1 MSRLLPLSLSACSA
15 VQCGAGEP
23 TSAVDEPT
31 ARAAKASRAGQGYD
45 YNYKRLP
52 AWGPDP
58 APDGTRGQ
66 DGAARKSVGLM
77 IRWDDIP
84 RRPHILYPLPPL
96 APPPSPSAFLLLLA
110 CSPPP
115 PPSSGVQPTG
125 RRLPQLLHSRRQP
138 IMAPK
143 AGRGKGRGGG
153 GKGDKRKKEE
163 KVVPSVVDV
172 TVVTPYESQVTL
184 KGISTD
190 RVLDVRKLLG
200 SNVETCHLTNYSLS
214 HVARGQRLEDGVEIV
229 ALKPCLLRIVEEEYA
244 TEEQAVAH
252 VRRLLDIVACT
263 TAFAKPRDG
272 AAKHK
277 SSKQGRPATPPSPP
291 APAPASTGAHGGE
304 DAPPISEA
312 HDMAAIRPPPKLGEF
327 YDFFS
332 FAHLTP
338 PVHFIRR
345 QEANSS
351 SQEGD
356 YFEIDVKVCNGKL
369 LHVVASVKG
378 FYLAGK
384 PHNVSRS
391 LVDLLQ
397 QLSNAFANAYEALM
411 KAFVDHNKFGNLPYG
426 FRANTWL
433 IPPIYVDSAPSTK
446 CPALPIEDENW
457 GGDGGGSG
465 RDGKYDRRRWSKDFS
480 VLARMPCKTEEE
492 RVVRDRKAFILHNL
506 FVDRA
511 IFRAASA
518 IRRLID
524 QSVNSTGPSTIFEER
539 VGDMNISVKKDK
551 ADASLKLEDKVDG
564 VAFCQTDAMDI
575 TQRNLLKGLTC
586 DESVVVKD
594 SSTLGVVI
602 VKHCGYTATVKVS
615 GRAKDSNDVKQTY
628 DVTDNLDGTLNIDVP
643 DHPDGG
649 SNALN
654 VNSLRIPLPR
664 VINLETVVGNQN
676 HSSKPHASNPAR
688 KLARTVLE
696 NSLIKLDSMPS
707 KNPRIIRWEL
717 GSAWLQH
724 LQKKDSPASENSK
737 GNATK
742 ADKEPAVKGLGK
754 HFEQLRKIKKKESD
768 IECSSSEKEE
778 CNSNCSLMNGMQES
792 DKIAVSETK
801 KETDISKL
809 IPEDAF
815 CRLKSLGAGL
825 HEKSLE
831 ELTKMA
837 HNFYDDTAL
846 PKLVADFAS
855 LELSPVDGRTMT
867 DFMHTRGLNMSS
879 LGCVVE
885 LAEKLPH
892 IQSICIHEMVI
903 RSFKHIIRAV
913 IAAVDDMQN
922 MSAAIAET
930 LNILLGSPRL
940 ENGADTD
947 AHIEHNLRLKWLE
960 SFLSK
965 RFCWKLK
972 DEFAHLRKFII
983 LRGLCSK
990 VGLELVARDYDMNS
1004 PNPFDKSDIISIVPV
1019 CKHVVY
1025 SSIDGRNLLES
1036 SKMALDKG
1044 KLDDAVSYGTKA
1056 LSKIIAVCGPYH
1068 RLTAN
1073 AYSLLAV
1080 VLYHTGDFNQA
1091 TIYQQKA
1098 LDINERE
1105 IGLDHPETMK
1115 SYGDLSVFYY
1125 RLQHIEM
1132 ALKYVNRAL
1141 YLLQFSCGLSHPN
1154 SAATYINVAMME
1166 EGMGNVHVA
1175 LRYLHEALKC
1185 NKRLL
1190 GADHIQTAASYH
1202 AIAIALSMMD
1212 AYSLSVQHEQTTLQ
1226 ILQEKLGQDDLR
1238 TQDAAAWLEYFES
1251 KALEQQEAARRGMP
1265 KPDSSIASKGH
1276 LSVSDLLD
1284 FISPDQ
1290 ERKERDMQ
1298 RKCRRA
1304 KNNIRAHHGES
1315 VEEKENFQH
1324 DLESPL
1330 EAIKDEFQEQKPNVH
1345 PTVTLEENYA
1355 VHDEQKQ
1362 SDVLSPEEYSDEGWQ
1377 AASMR
1382 GRSAN
1387 ARKKSS
1393 RRKPA
1398 LMKLR
1403 VDRFEDGHAGPV
1415 YRTGL
1420 QPQIKVDKEDSVST
1434 PSQLSFGSFLKTD
1447 KLSGDPSI
1455 VEDKSGNGTAK
1466 TEWRAKPTGINR
1478 PTSIAS
1484 KFISYKDVAVSPPGT
1499 VLKPILEKKEAKE
1512 KDNRHDTDL
1521 TLSSEEEDRKF
1532 KENEKEKPSD
1542 DSSKEV
1548 LSSQQDLESHVE
1560 TPPDSNSDESPSA
1573 AKKPSGSK
1581 LSASAP
1587 PFNPGSLLSMSH
1599 PYSTVAIYDANA
1611 VLQAMPSQAMEI
1623 LPHAID
1629 TRVPRGPRSTLYYRT
1644 GHSFQRKQGYT
1655 HSQSS
1660 IVRGSYSP
1668 TTMNPHAVEFVPV
1681 KNLQQ
1686 SDVADSELSPAN
1698 PVTNSDQDVVSQTT
1712 DEVKPETST
1721 AEKAGQGEKFVSG
1734 KGKENSGKDVVRNS
1748 YKTELARQILLSF
1761 IVKSVHDS
1769 LGSTRAE
1776 PDRKP
1781 SGSDEA
1787 SNEKS
1792 SNVSKNATG
1801 RKEYSD
1807 KQQKAA
1813 EVPKGLK
1820 DTEGFTVVSKRRR
1833 RPQPFMNPIN
1843 GLYSQQSICTSV
1855 S

>member
-1 MSRLLPLSLSACSA
+1 
-15 VQCGAGEP
+15 
-23 TSAVDEPT
+23 
-31 ARAAKASRAGQGYD
+31 
-45 YNYKRLP
+45 
-52 AWGPDP
+52 
-58 APDGTRGQ
+58 
-66 DGAARKSVGLM
+66 
-77 IRWDDIP
+77 
-84 RRPHILYPLPPL
+84 
-96 APPPSPSAFLLLLA
+96 
-110 CSPPP
+110 
-115 PPSSGVQPTG
+115 
-125 RRLPQLLHSRRQP
+125 
-138 IMAPK
+138 MAPK
-143 AGRGKGRGGG
+143 AGRGKGRGGGG

-163 KVVPSVVDV
+163 KVVPSVIDV
-172 TVVTPYESQVTL
+172 SVVTPYESLVTL

-190 RVLDVRKLLG
+190 HVLDVRKLLG

-214 HVARGQRLEDGVEIV
+214 HVARGQRLEDGVEV
-229 ALKPCLLRIVEEEYA
+229 VSLKPCTLRIVEEEYA

-263 TAFAKPRDG
+263 TAFAKHRNG

-277 SSKQGRPATPPSPP
+277 PSRHGRPTTPPSPP
-291 APAPASTGAHGGE
+291 APASTGANGGE
-304 DAPPISEA
+304 AAPPISEA

-345 QEANSS
+345 KEANGE
-351 SQEGD
+351 SQEGG
-356 YFEIDVKVCNGKL
+356 YFEIEVKVCNGKL

-384 PHNVSRS
+384 PHTVCRS

-397 QLSNAFANAYEALM
+397 QLSSAFANAYEELM

-433 IPPIYVDSAPSTK
+433 IPPTYVDSATK
-446 CPALPIEDENW
+446 CPALPVEDGNW
-457 GGDGGGSG
+457 GGNGGGSG
-465 RDGKYDRRRWSKDFS
+465 RDGKYDQRRWAKEFS
-480 VLARMPCKTEEE
+480 ILARMPCKTEEE
-492 RVVRDRKAFILHNL
+492 RVIRDRKAFLLHNL
-506 FVDRA
+506 FVDTA
-511 IFRAASA
+511 IFRAASM

-524 QSVNSTGPSTIFEER
+524 SSMNSTSAQTGPYGSKVLEER
-539 VGDMNISVKKDK
+539 IGDMHITVKKDE
-551 ADASLKLEDKVDG
+551 ADTSLRLKDKVDG
-564 VAFCQTDAMDI
+564 VAFCQTGAMDI
-575 TQRNLLKGLTC
+575 SQRNLLKGLTS

-615 GRAKDSNDVKQTY
+615 GCIKDCNDGKQTC
-628 DVTDNLDGTLNIDVP
+628 DTSDNLDGMLNIDVH

-664 VINLETVVGNQN
+664 IINPEIAVANQYPTP
-676 HSSKPHASNPAR
+676 KFHADNSAR

-696 NSLIKLDSMPS
+696 DSLIKLYSMPC

-717 GSAWLQH
+717 GSSWLQH
-724 LQKKDSPASENSK
+724 LQKKDSPVSENGK
-737 GNATK
+737 GNATNV
-742 ADKEPAVKGLGK
+742 DKGPAVKGLGK
-754 HFEQLRKIKKKESD
+754 HFEQLRKIKKKGCN
-768 IECSSSEKEE
+768 IEGSSSEKEE
-778 CNSNCSLMNGMQES
+778 SNINCLSMNGMQES
-792 DKIAVSETK
+792 DKISVDEMN
-801 KETDISKL
+801 KEADISKL
-809 IPEDAF
+809 MSEDALF
-815 CRLKSLGAGL
+815 RLKSLGAGL

-867 DFMHTRGLNMSS
+867 DFMHTRGLNMCS
-879 LGCVVE
+879 LGRVVE

-903 RSFKHIIRAV
+903 RSFKHIIQAV
-913 IAAVDDMQN
+913 IATVDDMQN

-940 ENGADTD
+940 ENDANTD
-947 AHIEHNLRLKWLE
+947 AHSEHNLRLKWVE

-965 RFCWKLK
+965 RYCWELK
-972 DEFAHLRKFII
+972 DEFSHLRKFII
-983 LRGLCSK
+983 LRGLCNK
-990 VGLELVARDYDMNS
+990 VGLELVTRDYDMNS
-1004 PNPFDKSDIISIVPV
+1004 PNPFDKSDIVSIVPV
-1019 CKHVVY
+1019 CKHVIY
-1025 SSIDGRNLLES
+1025 SSIDSRNLLES

-1056 LSKIIAVCGPYH
+1056 LSKIIAVYGPYH

-1105 IGLDHPETMK
+1105 LGLDHPETMK

-1290 ERKERDMQ
+1290 EKKEREMQ

-1304 KNNIRAHHGES
+1304 K
-1315 VEEKENFQH
+1315 F
-1324 DLESPL
+1324 
-1330 EAIKDEFQEQKPNVH
+1330 
-1345 PTVTLEENYA
+1345 
-1355 VHDEQKQ
+1355 
-1362 SDVLSPEEYSDEGWQ
+1362 
-1377 AASMR
+1377 
-1382 GRSAN
+1382 
-1387 ARKKSS
+1387 
-1393 RRKPA
+1393 
-1398 LMKLR
+1398 
-1403 VDRFEDGHAGPV
+1403 
-1415 YRTGL
+1415 
-1420 QPQIKVDKEDSVST
+1420 
-1434 PSQLSFGSFLKTD
+1434 
-1447 KLSGDPSI
+1447 
-1455 VEDKSGNGTAK
+1455 
-1466 TEWRAKPTGINR
+1466 
-1478 PTSIAS
+1478 
-1484 KFISYKDVAVSPPGT
+1484 
-1499 VLKPILEKKEAKE
+1499 
-1512 KDNRHDTDL
+1512 
-1521 TLSSEEEDRKF
+1521 
-1532 KENEKEKPSD
+1532 
-1542 DSSKEV
+1542 
-1548 LSSQQDLESHVE
+1548 
-1560 TPPDSNSDESPSA
+1560 
-1573 AKKPSGSK
+1573 
-1581 LSASAP
+1581 
-1587 PFNPGSLLSMSH
+1587 
-1599 PYSTVAIYDANA
+1599 
-1611 VLQAMPSQAMEI
+1611 
-1623 LPHAID
+1623 
-1629 TRVPRGPRSTLYYRT
+1629 
-1644 GHSFQRKQGYT
+1644 
-1655 HSQSS
+1655 
-1660 IVRGSYSP
+1660 
-1668 TTMNPHAVEFVPV
+1668 
-1681 KNLQQ
+1681 
-1686 SDVADSELSPAN
+1686 
-1698 PVTNSDQDVVSQTT
+1698 
-1712 DEVKPETST
+1712 
-1721 AEKAGQGEKFVSG
+1721 
-1734 KGKENSGKDVVRNS
+1734 
-1748 YKTELARQILLSF
+1748 
-1761 IVKSVHDS
+1761 
-1769 LGSTRAE
+1769 
-1776 PDRKP
+1776 
-1781 SGSDEA
+1781 
-1787 SNEKS
+1787 
-1792 SNVSKNATG
+1792 
-1801 RKEYSD
+1801 
-1807 KQQKAA
+1807 
-1813 EVPKGLK
+1813 
-1820 DTEGFTVVSKRRR
+1820 
-1833 RPQPFMNPIN
+1833 
-1843 GLYSQQSICTSV
+1843 
-1855 S
+1855 

>member
-1 MSRLLPLSLSACSA
+1 
-15 VQCGAGEP
+15 
-23 TSAVDEPT
+23 
-31 ARAAKASRAGQGYD
+31 
-45 YNYKRLP
+45 
-52 AWGPDP
+52 
-58 APDGTRGQ
+58 
-66 DGAARKSVGLM
+66 
-77 IRWDDIP
+77 
-84 RRPHILYPLPPL
+84 
-96 APPPSPSAFLLLLA
+96 
-110 CSPPP
+110 
-115 PPSSGVQPTG
+115 
-125 RRLPQLLHSRRQP
+125 
-138 IMAPK
+138 MAPK

-214 HVARGQRLEDGVEIV
+214 HVARGHRLDDGVEMV
-229 ALKPCLLRIVEEEYA
+229 ALKPCTLRIVEEEYA
-244 TEEQAVAH
+244 TAEKAEAH
-252 VRRLLDIVACT
+252 VRRLLDILACT

-272 AAKHK
+272 AAKHR
-277 SSKQGRPATPPSPP
+277 SSKHGRPATPPSPP
-291 APAPASTGAHGGE
+291 APVSTGAHGVVSGE
-304 DAPPISEA
+304 AAPPISEA

-345 QEANSS
+345 KEANGA

-356 YFEIDVKVCNGKL
+356 YFELEVKVCNGKL
-369 LHVVASVKG
+369 LHIVASVKG

-384 PHNVSRS
+384 PHNVSHS

-433 IPPIYVDSAPSTK
+433 IPPIYVDSATK
-446 CPALPIEDENW
+446 CPALPVEDESW
-457 GGDGGGSG
+457 GGNGGGCG
-465 RDGKYDRRRWSKDFS
+465 RDGKYDRRRWSKEFS
-480 VLARMPCKTEEE
+480 VLARMACKTEEE
-492 RVVRDRKAFILHNL
+492 RVIRDRKAFLLHNL
-506 FVDRA
+506 FVDTA
-511 IFRAASA
+511 IFRAAST

-524 QSVNSTGPSTIFEER
+524 QSMNSIGPRSGTHGSNVFEER
-539 VGDMNISVKKDK
+539 IGDMNITVKKDE
-551 ADASLKLEDKVDG
+551 ADASSKVEDKVDG
-564 VAFCQTDAMDI
+564 AAFCQTGAMDI
-575 TQRNLLKGLTC
+575 AQRNLLKGLTS
-586 DESVVVKD
+586 DENVVVKD

-615 GRAKDSNDVKQTY
+615 GRAKDSNDVKQSNEIS
-628 DVTDNLDGTLNIDVP
+628 DNFDGLMNIDVH

-654 VNSLRIPLPR
+654 VNSLRIPLLR
-664 VINLETVVGNQN
+664 VIHPETVVSNQ
-676 HSSKPHASNPAR
+676 HPSPKSHASNSAR
-688 KLARTVLE
+688 KLARKILE
-696 NSLIKLDSMPS
+696 DSLIKLDSMPS
-707 KNPRIIRWEL
+707 INSRIIRWEL
-717 GSAWLQH
+717 GSSWLQQ
-724 LQKKDSPASENSK
+724 LQKKDSPASENGK

-742 ADKEPAVKGLGK
+742 ADKEPSVKGLGK
-754 HFEQLRKIKKKESD
+754 HFEQLRKIKKKECN
-768 IECSSSEKEE
+768 IEGSSSEKEE
-778 CNSNCSLMNGMQES
+778 CNSNCSSMNGTQVS
-792 DKIAVSETK
+792 DKIAVDETNK
-801 KETDISKL
+801 GADISEL
-809 IPEDAF
+809 MSEDAF
-815 CRLKSLGAGL
+815 FRLKSLGAGL
-825 HEKSLE
+825 HEKSLD

-879 LGCVVE
+879 LGRVVE

-940 ENGADTD
+940 ENGADSD
-947 AHIEHNLRLKWLE
+947 AHIDNKLRLKWVE

-1004 PNPFDKSDIISIVPV
+1004 PNPFDKSDIVSIVPV

-1091 TIYQQKA
+1091 TVYQQKA

-1105 IGLDHPETMK
+1105 LGLDHPETMK

-1324 DLESPL
+1324 DSGSPL
-1330 EAIKDEFQEQKPNVH
+1330 EASKDGFQEEKLDVH
-1345 PTVTLEENYA
+1345 PPAVLEENYA
-1355 VHDEQKQ
+1355 AHDEQKQ
-1362 SDVLSPEEYSDEGWQ
+1362 CDVLSPEEYSDEGWQ

-1387 ARKKSS
+1387 VRKKSS

-1398 LMKLR
+1398 LMKLM
-1403 VDRFEDGHAGPV
+1403 VDRFEDGHTGSV
-1415 YRTGL
+1415 YRTSL
-1420 QPQIKVDKEDSVST
+1420 QPQTKGDKEDSVSA

-1447 KLSGDPSI
+1447 KVNGDPSI
-1455 VEDKSGNGTAK
+1455 AEDKSCNGSTKAEQR
-1466 TEWRAKPTGINR
+1466 TKPTGINR
-1478 PTSIAS
+1478 PTNIAS

-1512 KDNRHDTDL
+1512 KDSGRDIDL
-1521 TLSSEEEDRKF
+1521 TLSSEEEDQK
-1532 KENEKEKPSD
+1532 KEKPSE

-1548 LSSQQDLESHVE
+1548 LSSQQDLESHVAI
-1560 TPPDSNSDESPSA
+1560 PPDSNSDESPSA
-1573 AKKPSGSK
+1573 SKKASGSK

-1599 PYSTVAIYDANA
+1599 PYSTVAIYDASA
-1611 VLQAMPSQAMEI
+1611 VLQAIPSQAMEI

-1655 HSQSS
+1655 HSQST

-1668 TTMNPHAVEFVPV
+1668 TTMNPHAAEFVPG
-1681 KNLQQ
+1681 KTSQQ
-1686 SDVADSELSPAN
+1686 SDVADREPSPAN
-1698 PVTNSDQDVVSQTT
+1698 PVTNSDLDVVSQTT
-1712 DEVKPETST
+1712 DEVKAETPAT
-1721 AEKAGQGEKFVSG
+1721 EKAGQVEKIVSG
-1734 KGKENSGKDVVRNS
+1734 KGKENKGKDIVRNS

-1769 LGSTRAE
+1769 LGSAQAE
-1776 PDRKP
+1776 PDRKS

-1787 SNEKS
+1787 SNEQS
-1792 SNVSKNATG
+1792 SNLGKNASG
-1801 RKEYSD
+1801 RKDSD
-1807 KQQKAA
+1807 KQEKAM

-1843 GLYSQQSICTSV
+1843 GLYSQPSITSV

>member
-1 MSRLLPLSLSACSA
+1 
-15 VQCGAGEP
+15 
-23 TSAVDEPT
+23 
-31 ARAAKASRAGQGYD
+31 
-45 YNYKRLP
+45 
-52 AWGPDP
+52 
-58 APDGTRGQ
+58 
-66 DGAARKSVGLM
+66 
-77 IRWDDIP
+77 
-84 RRPHILYPLPPL
+84 
-96 APPPSPSAFLLLLA
+96 
-110 CSPPP
+110 
-115 PPSSGVQPTG
+115 
-125 RRLPQLLHSRRQP
+125 
-138 IMAPK
+138 MAPK
-143 AGRGKGRGGG
+143 AGRGKGRGGGG

-163 KVVPSVVDV
+163 KVVPSVIDV

-190 RVLDVRKLLG
+190 RLLDVRKLLG

-214 HVARGQRLEDGVEIV
+214 HVARGHRLEDGVEIV
-229 ALKPCLLRIVEEEYA
+229 ALKPCTLRIVEEEYA

-277 SSKQGRPATPPSPP
+277 SSKHGRPATPPSPP
-291 APAPASTGAHGGE
+291 APASTGAHGGGGE
-304 DAPPISEA
+304 GAPPISEA

-345 QEANSS
+345 KEANGA

-356 YFEIDVKVCNGKL
+356 YFEIEVKVCNGKL

-384 PHNVSRS
+384 PHNVSHS

-433 IPPIYVDSAPSTK
+433 IPPIYVDPTTK

-465 RDGKYDRRRWSKDFS
+465 HDGKYDRRRWSKDFS

-492 RVVRDRKAFILHNL
+492 RVIRDRKTFLLHNL
-506 FVDRA
+506 FVDTA
-511 IFRAASA
+511 IFRAAST
-518 IRRLID
+518 IRRFIN
-524 QSVNSTGPSTIFEER
+524 QSMNSTGSHSGTHGSNLLEEHI
-539 VGDMNISVKKDK
+539 GDMQITVKKDE
-551 ADASLKLEDKVDG
+551 ADASLKPEDKVDG
-564 VAFCQTDAMDI
+564 VAFCPTGAMDI
-575 TQRNLLKGLTC
+575 TQKNLLKGLTS
-586 DESVVVKD
+586 DENVVVKD
-594 SSTLGVVI
+594 SSMLGVVI

-615 GRAKDSNDVKQTY
+615 GCTKDSNDVKQTY
-628 DVTDNLDGTLNIDVP
+628 DISDNVDGALNIDVH
-643 DHPDGG
+643 DQPDGG

-664 VINLETVVGNQN
+664 IINPETVVGNQYP
-676 HSSKPHASNPAR
+676 SPKSHASNPAR

-696 NSLIKLDSMPS
+696 DSLRKLDSMPS
-707 KNPRIIRWEL
+707 KIPRIIRWEL
-717 GSAWLQH
+717 GSSWLQH
-724 LQKKDSPASENSK
+724 LQKKDSPTSENGK

-742 ADKEPAVKGLGK
+742 AEKEPAVKGLGK
-754 HFEQLRKIKKKESD
+754 HFEQLRKIKKKECNT
-768 IECSSSEKEE
+768 EGSSSEKEE
-778 CNSNCSLMNGMQES
+778 SNSNCSPANGMQES
-792 DKIAVSETK
+792 DKTAVDETIK
-801 KETDISKL
+801 GADISKL
-809 IPEDAF
+809 MSEDAF
-815 CRLKSLGAGL
+815 FRLKSLGADL

-879 LGCVVE
+879 LGRVVE

-903 RSFKHIIRAV
+903 RSFKHVIRAV

-930 LNILLGSPRL
+930 LNILLGSPRV

-947 AHIEHNLRLKWLE
+947 AHIEHNLRLKWVE

-965 RFCWKLK
+965 RFFWKLK

-1004 PNPFDKSDIISIVPV
+1004 PNPFDKSDIVSIVPV

-1105 IGLDHPETMK
+1105 LGLDHPETMK

-1304 KNNIRAHHGES
+1304 KNNIRAQHGEL
-1315 VEEKENFQH
+1315 VEEKESFQH
-1324 DLESPL
+1324 DSGSPP
-1330 EAIKDEFQEQKPNVH
+1330 EATKDEFQEEKLDVH
-1345 PTVTLEENYA
+1345 PPVVLEENYA
-1355 VHDEQKQ
+1355 ANDEQKQ

-1377 AASMR
+1377 AANLR

-1387 ARKKSS
+1387 VRKKGS

-1398 LMKLR
+1398 VTKLM
-1403 VDRFEDGHAGPV
+1403 VDRFEDGHTGSV
-1415 YRTGL
+1415 YRSGL
-1420 QPQIKVDKEDSVST
+1420 QPQTKGDKEGAASA
-1434 PSQLSFGSFLKTD
+1434 PSQLSIGSFLKTD
-1447 KLSGDPSI
+1447 KMNVDPSI
-1455 VEDKSGNGTAK
+1455 IEDKSCNTTAK
-1466 TEWRAKPTGINR
+1466 PEQGAKPTGINR

-1484 KFISYKDVAVSPPGT
+1484 KFVSYKDVAVSPPGT
-1499 VLKPILEKKEAKE
+1499 VLKPILEKEEKEIE
-1512 KDNRHDTDL
+1512 NRHDTDL

-1532 KENEKEKPSD
+1532 TEKEKEKSSD
-1542 DSSKEV
+1542 NSSKDV
-1548 LSSQQDLESHVE
+1548 ISSQPDEVGQQE
-1560 TPPDSNSDESPSA
+1560 TPPDSNSDDSPSA
-1573 AKKPSGSK
+1573 PKKASGSK

-1599 PYSTVAIYDANA
+1599 PYSTVAIYDASA
-1611 VLQAMPSQAMEI
+1611 VLQAVPSQAMEI

-1655 HSQSS
+1655 QSQST

-1668 TTMNPHAVEFVPV
+1668 TTMNPHAAEFVPG
-1681 KNLQQ
+1681 KTAQQ
-1686 SDVADSELSPAN
+1686 SDVADGEPSFN

-1712 DEVKPETST
+1712 CEVKAETPA
-1721 AEKAGQGEKFVSG
+1721 AEKAGQVEKAVTG
-1734 KGKENSGKDVVRNS
+1734 KGKENRGKDVVRNS

-1769 LGSTRAE
+1769 LGSTGVV

-1787 SNEKS
+1787 SNEQS
-1792 SNVSKNATG
+1792 SNISKNASG
-1801 RKEYSD
+1801 RQDSD
-1807 KQQKAA
+1807 KQQKAM
-1813 EVPKGLK
+1813 ETPKGLK

-1833 RPQPFMNPIN
+1833 RPQPFMSPIN

>member
-1 MSRLLPLSLSACSA
+1 
-15 VQCGAGEP
+15 
-23 TSAVDEPT
+23 
-31 ARAAKASRAGQGYD
+31 
-45 YNYKRLP
+45 
-52 AWGPDP
+52 
-58 APDGTRGQ
+58 
-66 DGAARKSVGLM
+66 
-77 IRWDDIP
+77 
-84 RRPHILYPLPPL
+84 
-96 APPPSPSAFLLLLA
+96 
-110 CSPPP
+110 
-115 PPSSGVQPTG
+115 
-125 RRLPQLLHSRRQP
+125 
-138 IMAPK
+138 MAPK
-143 AGRGKGRGGG
+143 AGRGKGRGGGGG

-163 KVVPSVVDV
+163 KVVPSAIDV

-214 HVARGQRLEDGVEIV
+214 HVTRGQRLEDGVEIV
-229 ALKPCLLRIVEEEYA
+229 SLKPCALTIVEEEYA
-244 TEEQAVAH
+244 TEAAAVAH

-263 TAFAKPRDG
+263 TVFANKPRDG
-272 AAKHK
+272 AKHK
-277 SSKQGRPATPPSPP
+277 PSKHARPATPPSPP
-291 APAPASTGAHGGE
+291 ALAASPDAHGAAQ
-304 DAPPISEA
+304 APPISEA
-312 HDMAAIRPPPKLGEF
+312 HDMAAIRPPPRLGEF
-327 YDFFS
+327 YDFLS
-332 FAHLTP
+332 FAYLTP

-345 QEANSS
+345 KESNGA
-351 SQEGD
+351 SQDGD
-356 YFEIDVKVCNGKL
+356 YFEIEVKVCNGKL
-369 LHVVASVKG
+369 LHVVASIKG

-384 PHNVSRS
+384 PQTISHS

-397 QLSNAFANAYEALM
+397 QLSSAFANAYDGLM

-433 IPPIYVDSAPSTK
+433 IPPIYLDSATK
-446 CPALPIEDENW
+446 CPALPVEDENW
-457 GGDGGGSG
+457 GGNGGGNG
-465 RDGKYDRRRWSKDFS
+465 RDGKYDRRRWAKEFS
-480 VLARMPCKTEEE
+480 ILARMPCRTEEE
-492 RVVRDRKAFILHNL
+492 RVIRDRKAFLLHNL
-506 FVDRA
+506 FVDTA
-511 IFRAASA
+511 IFRAAST

-524 QSVNSTGPSTIFEER
+524 LPVNSTSQQTVPDGSLVIEEH
-539 VGDMNISVKKDK
+539 VGDLHITVKKDQ
-551 ADASLKLEDKVDG
+551 ADASLKLEDRVDG
-564 VAFCQTDAMDI
+564 VAFYQTSSMDI
-575 TQRNLLKGLTC
+575 SQKNLLKGLTS
-586 DESVVVKD
+586 DESVIVKD
-594 SSTLGVVI
+594 TSTLGVVI

-615 GRAKDSNDVKQTY
+615 GRRKDGNGGKQTSDVY
-628 DVTDNLDGTLNIDVP
+628 DHLDGVLNVDV
-643 DHPDGG
+643 DDLPDGG

-654 VNSLRIPLPR
+654 INSLRIPLPKI
-664 VINLETVVGNQN
+664 VNSDITSSTQCPTPQSHVDN
-676 HSSKPHASNPAR
+676 HVR
-688 KLARTVLE
+688 KLVRTILEDSLMKLE
-696 NSLIKLDSMPS
+696 NMPDN
-707 KNPRIIRWEL
+707 NPRVIRWEL
-717 GSAWLQH
+717 GSSWLQH
-724 LQKKDSPASENSK
+724 LQKKDSPASEDKKSA
-737 GNATK
+737 GNVE
-742 ADKEPAVKGLGK
+742 KEPAVKGLGK
-754 HFEQLRKIKKKESD
+754 HFEQLKKIKKKECHV
-768 IECSSSEKEE
+768 EGAMSEKEDSD
-778 CNSNCSLMNGMQES
+778 SNCSVINGME
-792 DKIAVSETK
+792 KSENA

-809 IPEDAF
+809 MPEDDF

-831 ELTKMA
+831 ELTVMA
-837 HNFYDDTAL
+837 HKFYDDTAL

-867 DFMHTRGLNMSS
+867 DFMHTRGLNMCS
-879 LGCVVE
+879 LGHVVE

-930 LNILLGSPRL
+930 LNILLGCPRG
-940 ENGADTD
+940 ESDTETD
-947 AHIEHNLRLKWLE
+947 MHSDHNLRLKWVE

-965 RFCWKLK
+965 RYRWKLK

-990 VGLELVARDYDMNS
+990 VGLELAARDYDMNS
-1004 PNPFDKSDIISIVPV
+1004 PNPFDKSDIVNIIPV

-1044 KLDDAVSYGTKA
+1044 KLDDAVNYGTKA

-1105 IGLDHPETMK
+1105 LGLDHPETMK

-1251 KALEQQEAARRGMP
+1251 KALEQQEAARRGIP

-1284 FISPDQ
+1284 YISPDQ
-1290 ERKERDMQ
+1290 ERKERDTQ

-1304 KNNIRAHHGES
+1304 KNNTRAHQGEL
-1315 VEEKENFQH
+1315 VEDKEGFEH
-1324 DLESPL
+1324 DLASPR
-1330 EAIKDEFQEQKPNVH
+1330 EANKEEFQQVKSKAYPPV
-1345 PTVTLEENYA
+1345 VSEENYA
-1355 VHDEQKQ
+1355 VHDELKQ
-1362 SDVLSPEEYSDEGWQ
+1362 VDPLSPEEYSDEGWQ
-1377 AASMR
+1377 AANLR

-1387 ARKKSS
+1387 VRKKSS
-1393 RRKPA
+1393 RRRPA
-1398 LMKLR
+1398 LTKLM
-1403 VDRFEDGHAGPV
+1403 VDRLEDG
-1415 YRTGL
+1415 RTGSAYRAGV
-1420 QPQIKVDKEDSVST
+1420 QPQTKGDKEDVINSS
-1434 PSQLSFGSFLKTD
+1434 SQLSFGSFLKTD
-1447 KLSGDPSI
+1447 KVNADSSNI
-1455 VEDKSGNGTAK
+1455 EDKIFNAISKPERGTK
-1466 TEWRAKPTGINR
+1466 LSGINR
-1478 PTSIAS
+1478 PATIAS
-1484 KFISYKDVAVSPPGT
+1484 KLVSYKDVAVSPPGT
-1499 VLKPILEKKEAKE
+1499 VLKPILEQKEVKE
-1512 KDNRHDTDL
+1512 KDSGQNTDL
-1521 TLSSEEEDRKF
+1521 ILSSEEEGRKLTD
-1532 KENEKEKPSD
+1532 EEKEKPSIG
-1542 DSSKEV
+1542 SSKEA
-1548 LSSQQDLESHVE
+1548 LSEPEEISHE
-1560 TPPDSNSDESPSA
+1560 EKAPDSNSDESPTA
-1573 AKKPSGSK
+1573 TKEKSGSK

-1599 PYSTVAIYDANA
+1599 PYSTVAIYDASV
-1611 VLQAMPSQAMEI
+1611 VLQPIPSQAMEI

-1644 GHSFQRKQGYT
+1644 GHTFQRKQGYA
-1655 HSQSS
+1655 HSQST
-1660 IVRGSYSP
+1660 ILRGSNSA
-1668 TTMNPHAVEFVPV
+1668 TTMNPHAAEFVPG
-1681 KNLQQ
+1681 KTSQQ
-1686 SDVADSELSPAN
+1686 SDVANREPSADVSVTDSADQQLAPQTSDDVKVDMPASEQAVQGDN
-1698 PVTNSDQDVVSQTT
+1698 TT
-1712 DEVKPETST
+1712 P
-1721 AEKAGQGEKFVSG
+1721 G
-1734 KGKENSGKDVVRNS
+1734 KGKENRGRDVIRNS
-1748 YKTELARQILLSF
+1748 CKTELARQILLSF

-1769 LGSTRAE
+1769 LGSTGAE
-1776 PDRKP
+1776 SERKS
-1781 SGSDEA
+1781 SGPDEA
-1787 SNEKS
+1787 GNAQSSNITKS
-1792 SNVSKNATG
+1792 SSG
-1801 RKEYSD
+1801 RKELD

-1813 EVPKGLK
+1813 VVPKSEK

-1833 RPQPFMNPIN
+1833 SKQHFVHPIH

-1855 S
+1855 G

>member
-1 MSRLLPLSLSACSA
+1 
-15 VQCGAGEP
+15 
-23 TSAVDEPT
+23 
-31 ARAAKASRAGQGYD
+31 
-45 YNYKRLP
+45 
-52 AWGPDP
+52 
-58 APDGTRGQ
+58 
-66 DGAARKSVGLM
+66 
-77 IRWDDIP
+77 
-84 RRPHILYPLPPL
+84 
-96 APPPSPSAFLLLLA
+96 
-110 CSPPP
+110 
-115 PPSSGVQPTG
+115 
-125 RRLPQLLHSRRQP
+125 
-138 IMAPK
+138 MAPK

-214 HVARGQRLEDGVEIV
+214 HVVRGQRLEDGVEIV
-229 ALKPCLLRIVEEEYA
+229 ALKPCTLRIVEEEYA

-272 AAKHK
+272 AARHK
-277 SSKQGRPATPPSPP
+277 SSKHGRPATPPSPP
-291 APAPASTGAHGGE
+291 APASTGAHGGGE
-304 DAPPISEA
+304 GAPPISEA

-345 QEANSS
+345 KEANVT

-356 YFEIDVKVCNGKL
+356 YFEIEVKVCNGKL

-378 FYLAGK
+378 FYLVGK

-433 IPPIYVDSAPSTK
+433 IPPIYVDPATK
-446 CPALPIEDENW
+446 CPALPVEDENW

-480 VLARMPCKTEEE
+480 ILARMPCKTEEE
-492 RVVRDRKAFILHNL
+492 RVIRDRKAFLLHNL
-506 FVDRA
+506 FVDTA
-511 IFRAASA
+511 IFRAAST
-518 IRRLID
+518 IRRHIER
-524 QSVNSTGPSTIFEER
+524 SMNSTGPHGSNMNMFEER
-539 VGDMNISVKKDK
+539 IGDMHITVKKDE

-564 VAFCQTDAMDI
+564 VAFCQTGAMDI
-575 TQRNLLKGLTC
+575 TQRNLLKGLTS

-615 GRAKDSNDVKQTY
+615 GRTKDSNGVKQTC
-628 DVTDNLDGTLNIDVP
+628 DISDNFDDTLNIDVH

-664 VINLETVVGNQN
+664 IINPETVVCNQYP
-676 HSSKPHASNPAR
+676 SPKSHASNPAR

-696 NSLIKLDSMPS
+696 DSLRKLDSMPS
-707 KNPRIIRWEL
+707 KNPRVIRWEL
-717 GSAWLQH
+717 GSSWLQH
-724 LQKKDSPASENSK
+724 LQKKDSPTSENGK
-737 GNATK
+737 GNAIK

-754 HFEQLRKIKKKESD
+754 HFEQLRKIKKKECNIQGS
-768 IECSSSEKEE
+768 ISEKEE
-778 CNSNCSLMNGMQES
+778 SNNSCSPMNGMQES
-792 DKIAVSETK
+792 DKIAVDEMIKGS
-801 KETDISKL
+801 DISKL
-809 IPEDAF
+809 ISDDAF
-815 CRLKSLGAGL
+815 FRLKSLGAGL

-837 HNFYDDTAL
+837 HSFYDDTAL
-846 PKLVADFAS
+846 PKL
-855 LELSPVDGRTMT
+855 
-867 DFMHTRGLNMSS
+867 
-879 LGCVVE
+879 
-885 LAEKLPH
+885 
-892 IQSICIHEMVI
+892 
-903 RSFKHIIRAV
+903 
-913 IAAVDDMQN
+913 
-922 MSAAIAET
+922 
-930 LNILLGSPRL
+930 
-940 ENGADTD
+940 
-947 AHIEHNLRLKWLE
+947 
-960 SFLSK
+960 
-965 RFCWKLK
+965 
-972 DEFAHLRKFII
+972 
-983 LRGLCSK
+983 
-990 VGLELVARDYDMNS
+990 
-1004 PNPFDKSDIISIVPV
+1004 
-1019 CKHVVY
+1019 
-1025 SSIDGRNLLES
+1025 
-1036 SKMALDKG
+1036 
-1044 KLDDAVSYGTKA
+1044 A

-1105 IGLDHPETMK
+1105 LGLDHPETMK

-1190 GADHIQTAASYH
+1190 GADHIQ
-1202 AIAIALSMMD
+1202 
-1212 AYSLSVQHEQTTLQ
+1212 

-1304 KNNIRAHHGES
+1304 K
-1315 VEEKENFQH
+1315 
-1324 DLESPL
+1324 
-1330 EAIKDEFQEQKPNVH
+1330 
-1345 PTVTLEENYA
+1345 
-1355 VHDEQKQ
+1355 
-1362 SDVLSPEEYSDEGWQ
+1362 DV
-1377 AASMR
+1377 
-1382 GRSAN
+1382 
-1387 ARKKSS
+1387 
-1393 RRKPA
+1393 
-1398 LMKLR
+1398 
-1403 VDRFEDGHAGPV
+1403 
-1415 YRTGL
+1415 
-1420 QPQIKVDKEDSVST
+1420 I
-1434 PSQLSFGSFLKTD
+1434 
-1447 KLSGDPSI
+1447 
-1455 VEDKSGNGTAK
+1455 
-1466 TEWRAKPTGINR
+1466 
-1478 PTSIAS
+1478 
-1484 KFISYKDVAVSPPGT
+1484 
-1499 VLKPILEKKEAKE
+1499 
-1512 KDNRHDTDL
+1512 
-1521 TLSSEEEDRKF
+1521 
-1532 KENEKEKPSD
+1532 
-1542 DSSKEV
+1542 
-1548 LSSQQDLESHVE
+1548 
-1560 TPPDSNSDESPSA
+1560 
-1573 AKKPSGSK
+1573 
-1581 LSASAP
+1581 
-1587 PFNPGSLLSMSH
+1587 
-1599 PYSTVAIYDANA
+1599 
-1611 VLQAMPSQAMEI
+1611 
-1623 LPHAID
+1623 
-1629 TRVPRGPRSTLYYRT
+1629 
-1644 GHSFQRKQGYT
+1644 
-1655 HSQSS
+1655 
-1660 IVRGSYSP
+1660 
-1668 TTMNPHAVEFVPV
+1668 
-1681 KNLQQ
+1681 
-1686 SDVADSELSPAN
+1686 
-1698 PVTNSDQDVVSQTT
+1698 SQTT
-1712 DEVKPETST
+1712 DEVKAETP
-1721 AEKAGQGEKFVSG
+1721 ALGKAGPVEKAFSG
-1734 KGKENSGKDVVRNS
+1734 KGKENR
-1748 YKTELARQILLSF
+1748 
-1761 IVKSVHDS
+1761 
-1769 LGSTRAE
+1769 GSTGAE

-1787 SNEKS
+1787 SNEQS
-1792 SNVSKNATG
+1792 SNVSKNSSG
-1801 RKEYSD
+1801 RQDSD
-1807 KQQKAA
+1807 KQQKAM
-1813 EVPKGLK
+1813 EVPKDLK

>member
-1 MSRLLPLSLSACSA
+1 
-15 VQCGAGEP
+15 
-23 TSAVDEPT
+23 
-31 ARAAKASRAGQGYD
+31 
-45 YNYKRLP
+45 
-52 AWGPDP
+52 
-58 APDGTRGQ
+58 
-66 DGAARKSVGLM
+66 
-77 IRWDDIP
+77 
-84 RRPHILYPLPPL
+84 
-96 APPPSPSAFLLLLA
+96 
-110 CSPPP
+110 
-115 PPSSGVQPTG
+115 
-125 RRLPQLLHSRRQP
+125 
-138 IMAPK
+138 MAPK

-153 GKGDKRKKEE
+153 KGDRRKKEE
-163 KVVPSVVDV
+163 KVVPSAIDV

-214 HVARGQRLEDGVEIV
+214 HVTRGQRLEDGVEIV
-229 ALKPCLLRIVEEEYA
+229 SLKPCVITIVEEDYA
-244 TEEQAVAH
+244 TEAAAVAH

-263 TAFAKPRDG
+263 TAFANKPRDG
-272 AAKHK
+272 GAKHK
-277 SSKQGRPATPPSPP
+277 SSKHARPATPPSPP
-291 APAPASTGAHGGE
+291 ALAASPDSHGAGGGGGSQ
-304 DAPPISEA
+304 APPISEA
-312 HDMAAIRPPPKLGEF
+312 HEMAAIRPPPRLGEF
-327 YDFFS
+327 YDFLS

-345 QEANSS
+345 KESNGA
-351 SQEGD
+351 SQDGD
-356 YFEIDVKVCNGKL
+356 YFEIEVKVCNGKL
-369 LHVVASVKG
+369 LHISASIKG

-384 PHNVSRS
+384 PQTISHS

-397 QLSNAFANAYEALM
+397 QLSSAFANAYDALM
-411 KAFVDHNKFGNLPYG
+411 KAFLDHNKFGNLPYG

-433 IPPIYVDSAPSTK
+433 IPPIYLESATK
-446 CPALPIEDENW
+446 CPALPVEDENW
-457 GGDGGGSG
+457 GGNGGGNG
-465 RDGKYDRRRWSKDFS
+465 RDGKYDRRRWAKEFS
-480 VLARMPCKTEEE
+480 ILARMPCKTEEE
-492 RVVRDRKAFILHNL
+492 RVVRDRKAFLLHNL
-506 FVDRA
+506 FVDTA
-511 IFRAASA
+511 IFRATST

-524 QSVNSTGPSTIFEER
+524 LPVNSTSQQTVPDGSLAIEER
-539 VGDMNISVKKDK
+539 VGDLHITVKKDQ
-551 ADASLKLEDKVDG
+551 ADASLKLEDRVDG
-564 VAFCQTDAMDI
+564 VAFYQTSAMDI
-575 TQRNLLKGLTC
+575 SQRNLLKGLTS

-594 SSTLGVVI
+594 TSTLGVVI

-615 GRAKDSNDVKQTY
+615 GRTKDGNVGKQTS
-628 DVTDNLDGTLNIDVP
+628 DVCDHLDGNLNVDV
-643 DHPDGG
+643 DDLPDGG

-654 VNSLRIPLPR
+654 INSLRMPLPKI
-664 VINLETVVGNQN
+664 VNSDITSSTQCPSPQSHADN
-676 HSSKPHASNPAR
+676 HVR
-688 KLARTVLE
+688 KLVCTVLE
-696 NSLIKLDSMPS
+696 NSLMKLENMPD

-717 GSAWLQH
+717 GSSWLQH
-724 LQKKDSPASENSK
+724 LQKKDTPASEDKKSA
-737 GNATK
+737 GNIE
-742 ADKEPAVKGLGK
+742 KEPAVKGLGK
-754 HFEQLRKIKKKESD
+754 HFEQLKKIKKKEGHV
-768 IECSSSEKEE
+768 EGTMCEKED
-778 CNSNCSLMNGMQES
+778 SDGNCSVMNGMEES
-792 DKIAVSETK
+792 ESI

-809 IPEDAF
+809 MSEDDF
-815 CRLKSLGAGL
+815 CRLKSLGSGL
-825 HEKSLE
+825 HQKSLE
-831 ELTKMA
+831 ELTVLA
-837 HNFYDDTAL
+837 HKFYDDTAL

-867 DFMHTRGLNMSS
+867 DFMHTRGLNMCS
-879 LGCVVE
+879 LGRVVE

-930 LNILLGSPRL
+930 LNILLGCPRL
-940 ENGADTD
+940 ESDTETGAESD
-947 AHIEHNLRLKWLE
+947 HNLRLKWVE

-965 RFCWKLK
+965 RYHWKLK

-1004 PNPFDKSDIISIVPV
+1004 PNPFDKSDIVNIIPV

-1044 KLDDAVSYGTKA
+1044 KLDDAVTYGTKA

-1105 IGLDHPETMK
+1105 LGLDHPETMK

-1251 KALEQQEAARRGMP
+1251 KALEQQEAARRGIP

-1284 FISPDQ
+1284 YISPDQ
-1290 ERKERDMQ
+1290 ERKERDTQ

-1304 KNNIRAHHGES
+1304 KNNIRAHQGES
-1315 VEEKENFQH
+1315 VDEKESFEH
-1324 DLESPL
+1324 DLESPR
-1330 EAIKDEFQEQKPNVH
+1330 EASKEEFQPVKLKTH
-1345 PTVTLEENYA
+1345 PPVVSEENYA
-1355 VHDEQKQ
+1355 VHDELKQ
-1362 SDVLSPEEYSDEGWQ
+1362 VDPLSPEEYSDEGWQ
-1377 AASMR
+1377 AANLR

-1387 ARKKSS
+1387 VRKKSS
-1393 RRKPA
+1393 HRRPA
-1398 LMKLR
+1398 LTKLK
-1403 VDRFEDGHAGPV
+1403 VDHLEDGHTGSAYRAGV
-1415 YRTGL
+1415 QL
-1420 QPQIKVDKEDSVST
+1420 QTKGDKEDAINSS
-1434 PSQLSFGSFLKTD
+1434 SQLSFGSFLKTD
-1447 KLSGDPSI
+1447 KVNGDPSNT
-1455 VEDKSGNGTAK
+1455 EDKIFNAISKPERGT
-1466 TEWRAKPTGINR
+1466 RLSGINK
-1478 PTSIAS
+1478 PATIAS
-1484 KFISYKDVAVSPPGT
+1484 KLVSYKDVAVSPPGT
-1499 VLKPILEKKEAKE
+1499 VLRPILEQKEAKE
-1512 KDNRHDTDL
+1512 KDNGQSTDQI
-1521 TLSSEEEDRKF
+1521 LSSEEEDRKLTA
-1532 KENEKEKPSD
+1532 EEKEKPSNG
-1542 DSSKEV
+1542 SSKEV
-1548 LSSQQDLESHVE
+1548 SSEPDEISHE
-1560 TPPDSNSDESPSA
+1560 EKSPDSNSDESPTA
-1573 AKKPSGSK
+1573 TKKKGGSK

-1599 PYSTVAIYDANA
+1599 PYSTVAIYDASV
-1611 VLQAMPSQAMEI
+1611 VLQPIPSQAMEI
-1623 LPHAID
+1623 LPHTID

-1644 GHSFQRKQGYT
+1644 GHTFQRKQGYA
-1655 HSQSS
+1655 HSQSTLM
-1660 IVRGSYSP
+1660 RGSNSA
-1668 TTMNPHAVEFVPV
+1668 TTMNPHAAEFVPV
-1681 KNLQQ
+1681 KTSQQ
-1686 SDVADSELSPAN
+1686 SDVANREPSADASVTDSADQQLTPQTSDDVKVGVPAAEQA
-1698 PVTNSDQDVVSQTT
+1698 VQGDSTT
-1712 DEVKPETST
+1712 P
-1721 AEKAGQGEKFVSG
+1721 G
-1734 KGKENSGKDVVRNS
+1734 KGKENKGKDAVRNS
-1748 YKTELARQILLSF
+1748 CKTELARQILFSF

-1769 LGSTRAE
+1769 LGSTGAE
-1776 PDRKP
+1776 SARKP
-1781 SGSDEA
+1781 SGPDEA
-1787 SNEKS
+1787 DNAQSSSITKS
-1792 SNVSKNATG
+1792 TSG
-1801 RKEYSD
+1801 RKELD
-1807 KQQKAA
+1807 KHQKAA
-1813 EVPKGLK
+1813 VVPKSDNK

-1833 RPQPFMNPIN
+1833 SKQHFVHPIH

>member
-1 MSRLLPLSLSACSA
+1 
-15 VQCGAGEP
+15 
-23 TSAVDEPT
+23 
-31 ARAAKASRAGQGYD
+31 
-45 YNYKRLP
+45 
-52 AWGPDP
+52 
-58 APDGTRGQ
+58 
-66 DGAARKSVGLM
+66 
-77 IRWDDIP
+77 
-84 RRPHILYPLPPL
+84 
-96 APPPSPSAFLLLLA
+96 
-110 CSPPP
+110 
-115 PPSSGVQPTG
+115 
-125 RRLPQLLHSRRQP
+125 
-138 IMAPK
+138 MAPK

-153 GKGDKRKKEE
+153 GGKGEKKKKEE
-163 KVVPSVVDV
+163 KVVPSVIDV

-214 HVARGQRLEDGVEIV
+214 HAARGQRLEDGVEIV
-229 ALKPCLLRIVEEEYA
+229 ALKPCMLRIVEEEYA

-272 AAKHK
+272 ATKQK
-277 SSKQGRPATPPSPP
+277 SSKHGRPATPPSP
-291 APAPASTGAHGGE
+291 AAPASAGTHGG
-304 DAPPISEA
+304 ATSGAAPPPISEA

-338 PVHFIRR
+338 PVHFIKRK
-345 QEANSS
+345 ETSGA

-356 YFEIDVKVCNGKL
+356 YFEIEVKVCNGKL
-369 LHVVASVKG
+369 MHVVASVKG
-378 FYLAGK
+378 FYLSGK
-384 PHNVSRS
+384 PNTVTFS

-411 KAFVDHNKFGNLPYG
+411 KAFVDRNKFGNLPYG

-433 IPPIYVDSAPSTK
+433 IPPIYVDSAIK
-446 CPALPIEDENW
+446 CPALPVEDENW

-465 RDGKYDRRRWSKDFS
+465 RDGKYDRRRWAKEFS
-480 VLARMPCKTEEE
+480 ILARMPCKTEEE
-492 RVVRDRKAFILHNL
+492 RVIRDRKAFLLHNL
-506 FVDRA
+506 FVDTA
-511 IFRAASA
+511 IFRAAST

-524 QSVNSTGPSTIFEER
+524 LSINSTSPPTHGSNVLEER
-539 VGDMNISVKKDK
+539 VGDLHISVKKDES
-551 ADASLKLEDKVDG
+551 DASLKLEEKVDG
-564 VAFCQTDAMDI
+564 VAFCQADTMDI
-575 TQRNLLKGLTC
+575 SQKNLLKGLTS

-594 SSTLGVVI
+594 TSTLGVVI

-615 GRAKDSNDVKQTY
+615 GRTKDSNDGKQNSDTS
-628 DVTDNLDGTLNIDVP
+628 DNLDGTLNIDVP

-654 VNSLRIPLPR
+654 VNSLRIPLPKL
-664 VINLETVVGNQN
+664 INPEMPVGNPTPK
-676 HSSKPHASNPAR
+676 SHADNPAR
-688 KLARTVLE
+688 KLALTVLE
-696 NSLIKLDSMPS
+696 DSLIKLDSMPC
-707 KNPRIIRWEL
+707 KNTRFIRWEL
-717 GSAWLQH
+717 GSSWLQH
-724 LQKKDSPASENSK
+724 LQKKDSPDGK

-742 ADKEPAVKGLGK
+742 VEKEPPVRGLGK
-754 HFEQLRKIKKKESD
+754 HFEQLRKIKKKENGTEVSK
-768 IECSSSEKEE
+768 SEKED
-778 CNSNCSLMNGMQES
+778 SNGIHES
-792 DKIAVSETK
+792 DKMEVDEANNES
-801 KETDISKL
+801 DISKL
-809 IPEDAF
+809 VSDDAF
-815 CRLKSLGAGL
+815 IRLKSLGAGL

-837 HNFYDDTAL
+837 HDFYDDTAL

-867 DFMHTRGLNMSS
+867 DFMHTRGLNMCS
-879 LGCVVE
+879 LGRVVE

-940 ENGADTD
+940 ENDADTD
-947 AHIEHNLRLKWLE
+947 AHSEHNLRLRWVE

-965 RFCWKLK
+965 RYFWKLK
-972 DEFAHLRKFII
+972 DEFAHLRKSII

-1004 PNPFDKSDIISIVPV
+1004 PSPFEKSDIVSIVPV

-1105 IGLDHPETMK
+1105 LGLDHPETMK

-1251 KALEQQEAARRGMP
+1251 KAIEQQEAARRGMP

-1284 FISPDQ
+1284 FINPDL
-1290 ERKERDMQ
+1290 ERKEKDMQ
-1298 RKCRRA
+1298 KKCRRA

-1315 VEEKENFQH
+1315 LEEKENVQH
-1324 DLESPL
+1324 DLESSL
-1330 EAIKDEFQEQKPNVH
+1330 EASSDSFKEKRLEMH
-1345 PTVTLEENYA
+1345 PPVVSEETYA
-1355 VHDEQKQ
+1355 VPDEQKQ
-1362 SDVLSPEEYSDEGWQ
+1362 ADVLSPEEYSDEGWQ
-1377 AASMR
+1377 AAALR

-1387 ARKKSS
+1387 VKKRNS

-1398 LMKLR
+1398 LTKLF
-1403 VDRFEDGHAGPV
+1403 VDRFQDGHTGSAYRAGS
-1415 YRTGL
+1415 
-1420 QPQIKVDKEDSVST
+1420 QPQTKGSKEDSISA

-1447 KLSGDPSI
+1447 KLNGDPSI
-1455 VEDKSGNGTAK
+1455 VEDKSGNATAK
-1466 TEWRAKPTGINR
+1466 PDHGAKAKGINR

-1484 KFISYKDVAVSPPGT
+1484 KFVSYKDVAVSPPGS
-1499 VLKPILEKKEAKE
+1499 VLKPILEQKEAKD
-1512 KDNRHDTDL
+1512 KDNGHDTDL
-1521 TLSSEEEDRKF
+1521 TQSPGEEDRSF
-1532 KENEKEKPSD
+1532 TEKDNEKPSD

-1548 LSSQQDLESHVE
+1548 PSSSDGVSHVE
-1560 TPPDSNSDESPSA
+1560 TAPDSNSDESPSA
-1573 AKKPSGSK
+1573 PKKTSGSK

-1587 PFNPGSLLSMSH
+1587 PFNPGSLVSMSH
-1599 PYSTVAIYDANA
+1599 PYSTVAIYDASA
-1611 VLQAMPSQAMEI
+1611 VLQPLPSQAMEI
-1623 LPHAID
+1623 LPQAID

-1644 GHSFQRKQGYT
+1644 GHAFQRKQGYT
-1655 HSQSS
+1655 THSQST
-1660 IVRGSYSP
+1660 ILRGNNSP
-1668 TTMNPHAVEFVPV
+1668 TTMNPHAAEFVPG
-1681 KNLQQ
+1681 KTLQQ
-1686 SDVADSELSPAN
+1686 PDAANGESIQAN
-1698 PVTNSDQDVVSQTT
+1698 PVTDDSAQLIADQ
-1712 DEVKPETST
+1712 VK
-1721 AEKAGQGEKFVSG
+1721 AEMLAEESGQVEKVISS
-1734 KGKENSGKDVVRNS
+1734 KGKENRGKDAIRNS

-1769 LGSTRAE
+1769 LGSTGAE
-1776 PDRKP
+1776 LARKP
-1781 SGSDEA
+1781 SGSDDA
-1787 SNEKS
+1787 SVDQS
-1792 SNVSKNATG
+1792 SNLSKNASD
-1801 RKEYSD
+1801 RKDFD
-1807 KQQKAA
+1807 KQRKAT
-1813 EVPKGLK
+1813 ETPKGEK

-1833 RPQPFMNPIN
+1833 RQQPFMNPIN

>member
-1 MSRLLPLSLSACSA
+1 
-15 VQCGAGEP
+15 
-23 TSAVDEPT
+23 
-31 ARAAKASRAGQGYD
+31 
-45 YNYKRLP
+45 
-52 AWGPDP
+52 
-58 APDGTRGQ
+58 
-66 DGAARKSVGLM
+66 
-77 IRWDDIP
+77 
-84 RRPHILYPLPPL
+84 
-96 APPPSPSAFLLLLA
+96 
-110 CSPPP
+110 
-115 PPSSGVQPTG
+115 
-125 RRLPQLLHSRRQP
+125 
-138 IMAPK
+138 MAPK

-153 GKGDKRKKEE
+153 GRGGDRRKKEE

-190 RVLDVRKLLG
+190 RVLDVRRLLG

-214 HVARGQRLEDGVEIV
+214 HVARGHRLEDGVEVV
-229 ALKPCLLRIVEEEYA
+229 ALKPCALRIVEEEYA
-244 TEEQAVAH
+244 TAEQAESH
-252 VRRLLDIVACT
+252 VRRLLDILACT

-272 AAKHK
+272 AAKHRP
-277 SSKQGRPATPPSPP
+277 SKHSRPATPP
-291 APAPASTGAHGGE
+291 APASPGAHGAVSGE
-304 DAPPISEA
+304 AAAPPPISEA
-312 HDMAAIRPPPKLGEF
+312 HDMAAIRPPPKLGDF
-327 YDFFS
+327 YDFLS

-338 PVHFIRR
+338 PVHLIRR
-345 QEANSS
+345 KEASGATR
-351 SQEGD
+351 EGV
-356 YFEIDVKVCNGKL
+356 YFEIEVKVCNGKL
-369 LHVVASVKG
+369 LHVVASRKG

-384 PHNVSRS
+384 PQNVSHS

-433 IPPIYVDSAPSTK
+433 IPPIYVDPATK
-446 CPALPIEDENW
+446 CPALPVEDENW
-457 GGDGGGSG
+457 GGNGGGCG
-465 RDGKYDRRRWSKDFS
+465 RDGRYDRRCWSKEFS
-480 VLARMPCKTEEE
+480 VLSRMPCKSEEE
-492 RVVRDRKAFILHNL
+492 RVIRDRKAFLLHNL
-506 FVDRA
+506 FVDTA
-511 IFRAASA
+511 IFRAAST

-524 QSVNSTGPSTIFEER
+524 QSMNSIGSRGATHGSNVFEEHI
-539 VGDMNISVKKDK
+539 GDMNITVKKDE
-551 ADASLKLEDKVDG
+551 ADASSKVDDKVDG
-564 VAFCQTDAMDI
+564 VAFCKTGAMDI
-575 TQRNLLKGLTC
+575 AQKNLLKGLTS
-586 DESVVVKD
+586 DENVLIKD

-615 GRAKDSNDVKQTY
+615 GRAKDSNDVKQTH
-628 DVTDNLDGTLNIDVP
+628 VISDNFDGMLNIDVP
-643 DHPDGG
+643 DHPDG
-649 SNALN
+649 
-654 VNSLRIPLPR
+654 
-664 VINLETVVGNQN
+664 ETVVGKQN
-676 HSSKPHASNPAR
+676 PSPKSHANNPAR
-688 KLARTVLE
+688 KLARKILE
-696 NSLIKLDSMPS
+696 DSLVKLDSMPS
-707 KNPRIIRWEL
+707 INSRIIRWEL
-717 GSAWLQH
+717 GSSWLQQ
-724 LQKKDSPASENSK
+724 LQKKDSPASENVK
-737 GNATK
+737 RNATK
-742 ADKEPAVKGLGK
+742 ADKESAVKGLGK
-754 HFEQLRKIKKKESD
+754 HFEQLKKIKKKECNID
-768 IECSSSEKEE
+768 GSSSEKEE
-778 CNSNCSLMNGMQES
+778 CNSNCSSMNGMQVS
-792 DKIAVSETK
+792 DKISVDETNK
-801 KETDISKL
+801 
-809 IPEDAF
+809 
-815 CRLKSLGAGL
+815 GAD
-825 HEKSLE
+825 SLE

-837 HNFYDDTAL
+837 HNFYDETAL

-879 LGCVVE
+879 LGRVVE

-903 RSFKHIIRAV
+903 RSFKHIVRAV
-913 IAAVDDMQN
+913 IAAVGDMQN
-922 MSAAIAET
+922 ISAAIAET

-947 AHIEHNLRLKWLE
+947 AHIDNNLRLKWVE

-990 VGLELVARDYDMNS
+990 VGLELVARDYDMNG
-1004 PNPFDKSDIISIVPV
+1004 PNPFDKSDIVSIVPV

-1091 TIYQQKA
+1091 TVYQQKA

-1105 IGLDHPETMK
+1105 LGLDHPETMK

-1276 LSVSDLLD
+1276 LRVGTIIFVLGVCVVRRGEGGGCGFKPAFSFL
-1284 FISPDQ
+1284 
-1290 ERKERDMQ
+1290 KE
-1298 RKCRRA
+1298 

-1315 VEEKENFQH
+1315 VEEKENFQ
-1324 DLESPL
+1324 LVSGSPL
-1330 EAIKDEFQEQKPNVH
+1330 EASKDSFQEEKLDVH
-1345 PTVTLEENYA
+1345 PPAVLEENYA
-1355 VHDEQKQ
+1355 AHDEQKQ
-1362 SDVLSPEEYSDEGWQ
+1362 CDVLSPEEYSDEGWQ

-1387 ARKKSS
+1387 VRKKSS

-1398 LMKLR
+1398 LMKLM
-1403 VDRFEDGHAGPV
+1403 VDHFEDGHTGSV

-1420 QPQIKVDKEDSVST
+1420 QPQTKGGKEDSVSA

-1447 KLSGDPSI
+1447 SSI
-1455 VEDKSGNGTAK
+1455 AEDKTCNGSANQEQRT
-1466 TEWRAKPTGINR
+1466 KPTGINR

-1512 KDNRHDTDL
+1512 KDSGRDIDL
-1521 TLSSEEEDRKF
+1521 ALSSEEEDKKF
-1532 KENEKEKPSD
+1532 TEKEKEKPSE
-1542 DSSKEV
+1542 DSSKEI
-1548 LSSQQDLESHVE
+1548 LSSQQDLECHVE
-1560 TPPDSNSDESPSA
+1560 IPHDSNSDEGPSA
-1573 AKKPSGSK
+1573 ASKASGSK

-1587 PFNPGSLLSMSH
+1587 PFNPGSVLSMSQ
-1599 PYSTVAIYDANA
+1599 PYSTVAVYDASA
-1611 VLQAMPSQAMEI
+1611 ILQAIPSQAMEI
-1623 LPHAID
+1623 LPSAID

-1655 HSQSS
+1655 HSQST

-1668 TTMNPHAVEFVPV
+1668 TTMNPHAAEFVPG
-1681 KNLQQ
+1681 KTSQQ
-1686 SDVADSELSPAN
+1686 SDVADREPSPAN
-1698 PVTNSDQDVVSQTT
+1698 PVANSDLDVVSQTT
-1712 DEVKPETST
+1712 DEARAETPAT
-1721 AEKAGQGEKFVSG
+1721 EKAGQVEKVVSG
-1734 KGKENSGKDVVRNS
+1734 KGKENRGKDIVRNS

-1769 LGSTRAE
+1769 LGPSRAE
-1776 PDRKP
+1776 PERKP

-1787 SNEKS
+1787 SSEQTS
-1792 SNVSKNATG
+1792 VLGKNASG
-1801 RKEYSD
+1801 RKDPD
-1807 KQQKAA
+1807 KQEKAT
-1813 EVPKGLK
+1813 EVTKGLK

-1843 GLYSQQSICTSV
+1843 GLYSQPSICTSV

>member
-1 MSRLLPLSLSACSA
+1 
-15 VQCGAGEP
+15 
-23 TSAVDEPT
+23 
-31 ARAAKASRAGQGYD
+31 
-45 YNYKRLP
+45 
-52 AWGPDP
+52 
-58 APDGTRGQ
+58 
-66 DGAARKSVGLM
+66 
-77 IRWDDIP
+77 
-84 RRPHILYPLPPL
+84 
-96 APPPSPSAFLLLLA
+96 
-110 CSPPP
+110 
-115 PPSSGVQPTG
+115 
-125 RRLPQLLHSRRQP
+125 
-138 IMAPK
+138 MAPK
-143 AGRGKGRGGG
+143 AGRGKGRGGGG

-214 HVARGQRLEDGVEIV
+214 HVARGHRLEDGVEIV
-229 ALKPCLLRIVEEEYA
+229 ALKPCTLRIVEEEYA
-244 TEEQAVAH
+244 TEQQAVAH

-291 APAPASTGAHGGE
+291 APAPTGVHGGGSGE
-304 DAPPISEA
+304 GAPPISEA

-345 QEANSS
+345 KEANGA

-356 YFEIDVKVCNGKL
+356 YFEIEVKVCNGKL

-433 IPPIYVDSAPSTK
+433 IPPIYVEPTTK

-457 GGDGGGSG
+457 GGHGGGSG

-492 RVVRDRKAFILHNL
+492 RVIRDRKAFLLHNL
-506 FVDRA
+506 FVDTA
-511 IFRAASA
+511 IFRAAST
-518 IRRLID
+518 IRQFIN
-524 QSVNSTGPSTIFEER
+524 QSMNSTGSHSCTHGSNLFEER
-539 VGDMNISVKKDK
+539 IGDMHITVKKDE
-551 ADASLKLEDKVDG
+551 ADASLKPEDKVDG
-564 VAFCQTDAMDI
+564 VAFCPTGAMDI
-575 TQRNLLKGLTC
+575 AQRNLLKGLTS
-586 DESVVVKD
+586 DESVIVKD

-615 GRAKDSNDVKQTY
+615 GRTKDSNDVKQTY
-628 DVTDNLDGTLNIDVP
+628 DISDNVDGMLNIDVH

-664 VINLETVVGNQN
+664 IINPETVVCNQYP
-676 HSSKPHASNPAR
+676 SPKSHANNPAR

-696 NSLIKLDSMPS
+696 DSLRKLDSMPS

-717 GSAWLQH
+717 GSSWLQH
-724 LQKKDSPASENSK
+724 LQKKDSPTSENGK

-742 ADKEPAVKGLGK
+742 AEKEPAIKGLGK
-754 HFEQLRKIKKKESD
+754 HFEQLRKIKKKECNN
-768 IECSSSEKEE
+768 EGSSSEKEE
-778 CNSNCSLMNGMQES
+778 CNGNCSPMNGMQES
-792 DKIAVSETK
+792 DKIAVDETIK
-801 KETDISKL
+801 GADISKL
-809 IPEDAF
+809 MSEDAF
-815 CRLKSLGAGL
+815 FRLKSLGAGL

-837 HNFYDDTAL
+837 HIFYDDTAL

-879 LGCVVE
+879 LGRVVE

-922 MSAAIAET
+922 MSAAIAEI
-930 LNILLGSPRL
+930 LNILLGSPRV
-940 ENGADTD
+940 ENDADTD
-947 AHIEHNLRLKWLE
+947 AHIEHNLRLKWVE

-1004 PNPFDKSDIISIVPV
+1004 TNPFDKSDIVSIVPV

-1044 KLDDAVSYGTKA
+1044 KLDDAVSNGTKA

-1105 IGLDHPETMK
+1105 LGLDHPETMK

-1304 KNNIRAHHGES
+1304 KNNIRAQHGES
-1315 VEEKENFQH
+1315 VGEKESFQH
-1324 DLESPL
+1324 DSGSPL
-1330 EAIKDEFQEQKPNVH
+1330 EAIKAEFQEEKLDVH
-1345 PTVTLEENYA
+1345 PPEVLEENYA
-1355 VHDEQKQ
+1355 AHDEQKQ

-1377 AASMR
+1377 AASLR

-1387 ARKKSS
+1387 VRKKGS

-1398 LMKLR
+1398 LTKLV
-1403 VDRFEDGHAGPV
+1403 VDRFEDGHTGSV
-1415 YRTGL
+1415 YRNGL
-1420 QPQIKVDKEDSVST
+1420 QAQTKGDKEGAASA
-1434 PSQLSFGSFLKTD
+1434 PSQLSISSFLKTD
-1447 KLSGDPSI
+1447 KLNGDPNI
-1455 VEDKSGNGTAK
+1455 IEDKSRSTTAK
-1466 TEWRAKPTGINR
+1466 PERGAKPTGINR

-1484 KFISYKDVAVSPPGT
+1484 KFVSYKDVAVSPPGT

-1512 KDNRHDTDL
+1512 KENRHDTDL
-1521 TLSSEEEDRKF
+1521 ALSSEEEDRKF
-1532 KENEKEKPSD
+1532 TEKEKEKPSD
-1542 DSSKEV
+1542 DSRKDV
-1548 LSSQQDLESHVE
+1548 ISSQPDEVSHQE
-1560 TPPDSNSDESPSA
+1560 TPPDSNSDDSPSA
-1573 AKKPSGSK
+1573 PKKASGSK

-1587 PFNPGSLLSMSH
+1587 PFNPGSVLSMSH
-1599 PYSTVAIYDANA
+1599 PYSTVAIYDASA
-1611 VLQAMPSQAMEI
+1611 VLQAIPSQAMEI

-1655 HSQSS
+1655 HSQST

-1668 TTMNPHAVEFVPV
+1668 TTMNPHAAEFVPGKTV
-1681 KNLQQ
+1681 QQ
-1686 SDVADSELSPAN
+1686 SDVADGEPSPCN
-1698 PVTNSDQDVVSQTT
+1698 PVADSDQDVVSQTIC
-1712 DEVKPETST
+1712 EVKTETPA
-1721 AEKAGQGEKFVSG
+1721 AEKAGQVEKVVTG
-1734 KGKENSGKDVVRNS
+1734 KGKENRGKDVVRNS
-1748 YKTELARQILLSF
+1748 YKTDLARQILLSF

-1769 LGSTRAE
+1769 LGSTGVV
-1776 PDRKP
+1776 PDGKP

-1787 SNEKS
+1787 SNEQS
-1792 SNVSKNATG
+1792 SNISKNASA
-1801 RKEYSD
+1801 RQDSD
-1807 KQQKAA
+1807 KQQKAMEA
-1813 EVPKGLK
+1813 PMGLK

-1833 RPQPFMNPIN
+1833 RPQPFMSPIN

>member
-1 MSRLLPLSLSACSA
+1 
-15 VQCGAGEP
+15 
-23 TSAVDEPT
+23 
-31 ARAAKASRAGQGYD
+31 
-45 YNYKRLP
+45 
-52 AWGPDP
+52 
-58 APDGTRGQ
+58 
-66 DGAARKSVGLM
+66 
-77 IRWDDIP
+77 
-84 RRPHILYPLPPL
+84 
-96 APPPSPSAFLLLLA
+96 
-110 CSPPP
+110 
-115 PPSSGVQPTG
+115 
-125 RRLPQLLHSRRQP
+125 
-138 IMAPK
+138 
-143 AGRGKGRGGG
+143 
-153 GKGDKRKKEE
+153 
-163 KVVPSVVDV
+163 
-172 TVVTPYESQVTL
+172 
-184 KGISTD
+184 
-190 RVLDVRKLLG
+190 
-200 SNVETCHLTNYSLS
+200 
-214 HVARGQRLEDGVEIV
+214 
-229 ALKPCLLRIVEEEYA
+229 
-244 TEEQAVAH
+244 
-252 VRRLLDIVACT
+252 
-263 TAFAKPRDG
+263 
-272 AAKHK
+272 
-277 SSKQGRPATPPSPP
+277 
-291 APAPASTGAHGGE
+291 
-304 DAPPISEA
+304 
-312 HDMAAIRPPPKLGEF
+312 
-327 YDFFS
+327 
-332 FAHLTP
+332 
-338 PVHFIRR
+338 
-345 QEANSS
+345 
-351 SQEGD
+351 
-356 YFEIDVKVCNGKL
+356 
-369 LHVVASVKG
+369 
-378 FYLAGK
+378 
-384 PHNVSRS
+384 
-391 LVDLLQ
+391 
-397 QLSNAFANAYEALM
+397 
-411 KAFVDHNKFGNLPYG
+411 
-426 FRANTWL
+426 
-433 IPPIYVDSAPSTK
+433 
-446 CPALPIEDENW
+446 
-457 GGDGGGSG
+457 
-465 RDGKYDRRRWSKDFS
+465 
-480 VLARMPCKTEEE
+480 MPCKSDEE
-492 RVVRDRKAFILHNL
+492 RVIRDRKAFLLHNL
-506 FVDRA
+506 FVDTA
-511 IFRAASA
+511 IFRAAST

-524 QSVNSTGPSTIFEER
+524 QSMNSIGSRGTTHGSNVFEEHI
-539 VGDMNISVKKDK
+539 GDMNITVKKDE
-551 ADASLKLEDKVDG
+551 ADASSKVDDKVDG
-564 VAFCQTDAMDI
+564 VAFCKTGAMDI
-575 TQRNLLKGLTC
+575 AQKNLLKGLTS
-586 DESVVVKD
+586 DENVLIKD

-615 GRAKDSNDVKQTY
+615 GRAKDSNDVKQTH
-628 DVTDNLDGTLNIDVP
+628 DVSDNFDGMLNIDVP

-654 VNSLRIPLPR
+654 VNSLRIPLQSVTHP
-664 VINLETVVGNQN
+664 ETVVGKQN
-676 HSSKPHASNPAR
+676 PSPKSHAYNPAR
-688 KLARTVLE
+688 KLACKILE
-696 NSLIKLDSMPS
+696 DSLVKLDSMPS
-707 KNPRIIRWEL
+707 INSRIIRWEL
-717 GSAWLQH
+717 GSSWLQQ
-724 LQKKDSPASENSK
+724 LQKKDSPASENVK
-737 GNATK
+737 RNATK
-742 ADKEPAVKGLGK
+742 ADKESAVKGLGK
-754 HFEQLRKIKKKESD
+754 HFEQLKKIKKKECNID
-768 IECSSSEKEE
+768 GSSSEKEE
-778 CNSNCSLMNGMQES
+778 CNSNCSSMNGMQVS
-792 DKIAVSETK
+792 DKISVDETNK
-801 KETDISKL
+801 GADVSKL
-809 IPEDAF
+809 MSEDAF
-815 CRLKSLGAGL
+815 FRLKSLGAGL

-837 HNFYDDTAL
+837 HNFYDETAL

-879 LGCVVE
+879 LGRVVE

-903 RSFKHIIRAV
+903 RSFKHIVRAV

-922 MSAAIAET
+922 ISAAIAET

-947 AHIEHNLRLKWLE
+947 AHIDNNLRLKWVE

-1004 PNPFDKSDIISIVPV
+1004 PNPFDKSDIVSIVPV

-1091 TIYQQKA
+1091 TVYQQKA

-1105 IGLDHPETMK
+1105 LGLDHPETMK

-1315 VEEKENFQH
+1315 VEEKENFQ
-1324 DLESPL
+1324 LVSGSPL
-1330 EAIKDEFQEQKPNVH
+1330 EASKDSFQEEKLDVH
-1345 PTVTLEENYA
+1345 PPAVLEENYA
-1355 VHDEQKQ
+1355 AHDEHKQ
-1362 SDVLSPEEYSDEGWQ
+1362 CDVLSPEEYSDEGWQ

-1387 ARKKSS
+1387 VRKKSS

-1398 LMKLR
+1398 LMKLM
-1403 VDRFEDGHAGPV
+1403 VDHFEGSHTGSV

-1420 QPQIKVDKEDSVST
+1420 QPQTKGDKEDSVSA

-1447 KLSGDPSI
+1447 KLNGDSSI
-1455 VEDKSGNGTAK
+1455 AEDKTCNGSANQEQRTK
-1466 TEWRAKPTGINR
+1466 LTGINR

-1512 KDNRHDTDL
+1512 KDSGRDIDL
-1521 TLSSEEEDRKF
+1521 ALSSEEEDKKF
-1532 KENEKEKPSD
+1532 TEKEKEKPSE
-1542 DSSKEV
+1542 DSSKEI
-1548 LSSQQDLESHVE
+1548 LSIQRDLESHAE
-1560 TPPDSNSDESPSA
+1560 IPPDSNSDEGPSA
-1573 AKKPSGSK
+1573 ASKASGSK

-1587 PFNPGSLLSMSH
+1587 PFNPGSVLSMSQ
-1599 PYSTVAIYDANA
+1599 PYSTVAVYDASA
-1611 VLQAMPSQAMEI
+1611 ILQAIPSQAMEI
-1623 LPHAID
+1623 LPSAID

-1655 HSQSS
+1655 HSQST

-1668 TTMNPHAVEFVPV
+1668 TTMNPHAAEFVPG
-1681 KNLQQ
+1681 KTSQQ
-1686 SDVADSELSPAN
+1686 SDVADREPSPAN
-1698 PVTNSDQDVVSQTT
+1698 PVANSDLDVVSQTT
-1712 DEVKPETST
+1712 DEARAETPAT
-1721 AEKAGQGEKFVSG
+1721 EKAGQVEKVVSG
-1734 KGKENSGKDVVRNS
+1734 KGKENRGKDIVRNS

-1769 LGSTRAE
+1769 LGPSRAE
-1776 PDRKP
+1776 PERKP

-1787 SNEKS
+1787 SNEQTS
-1792 SNVSKNATG
+1792 VLGKNASGSG
-1801 RKEYSD
+1801 RKDPD
-1807 KQQKAA
+1807 KQEKAT
-1813 EVPKGLK
+1813 EVTKGLK

-1843 GLYSQQSICTSV
+1843 GLYSQPSICTSV

>member
-1 MSRLLPLSLSACSA
+1 
-15 VQCGAGEP
+15 
-23 TSAVDEPT
+23 
-31 ARAAKASRAGQGYD
+31 
-45 YNYKRLP
+45 
-52 AWGPDP
+52 
-58 APDGTRGQ
+58 
-66 DGAARKSVGLM
+66 
-77 IRWDDIP
+77 
-84 RRPHILYPLPPL
+84 
-96 APPPSPSAFLLLLA
+96 
-110 CSPPP
+110 
-115 PPSSGVQPTG
+115 
-125 RRLPQLLHSRRQP
+125 
-138 IMAPK
+138 MAPK
-143 AGRGKGRGGG
+143 AGRGKGRGGGG

-163 KVVPSVVDV
+163 KVVPSVIDV

-214 HVARGQRLEDGVEIV
+214 HVARGHRLEDGVEIV
-229 ALKPCLLRIVEEEYA
+229 ALKPCTLRIVEEEYA

-277 SSKQGRPATPPSPP
+277 SSKHGRPATPPSPP
-291 APAPASTGAHGGE
+291 APASAGAHGGCSGE
-304 DAPPISEA
+304 GAPPISEA
-312 HDMAAIRPPPKLGEF
+312 HDMAAIRPSPKLGEF

-338 PVHFIRR
+338 PVHFIKRK
-345 QEANSS
+345 EANGA

-356 YFEIDVKVCNGKL
+356 YFEIEVKVCNGKL
-369 LHVVASVKG
+369 LHVVSSVKG

-433 IPPIYVDSAPSTK
+433 IPPIYVDPATK
-446 CPALPIEDENW
+446 RPALPIEDENW

-492 RVVRDRKAFILHNL
+492 RVIRDRKAFLLHNL
-506 FVDRA
+506 FVDTA
-511 IFRAASA
+511 IFRAAST
-518 IRRLID
+518 IRRFIN
-524 QSVNSTGPSTIFEER
+524 QSMNSTGSHSSTHGSNLFEER
-539 VGDMNISVKKDK
+539 IGEMHITLKKDE
-551 ADASLKLEDKVDG
+551 ADASLKLQDKVDG
-564 VAFCQTDAMDI
+564 VAFVPTGAMDI
-575 TQRNLLKGLTC
+575 TQRNLLKGLTS

-615 GRAKDSNDVKQTY
+615 GRTKDSNDVKQTY
-628 DVTDNLDGTLNIDVP
+628 DISDNVDGELNIDVH

-654 VNSLRIPLPR
+654 VNSLRIPLPAI
-664 VINLETVVGNQN
+664 INPETVVSNQYP
-676 HSSKPHASNPAR
+676 SPKSHASNPAR

-696 NSLIKLDSMPS
+696 DSLRKLDSLPS
-707 KNPRIIRWEL
+707 KNPKIIRWEL
-717 GSAWLQH
+717 GSSWLQH
-724 LQKKDSPASENSK
+724 LQKKDSPTSENGK

-742 ADKEPAVKGLGK
+742 AEKEPAVKGLGK
-754 HFEQLRKIKKKESD
+754 HFEQLRKIKKKECD
-768 IECSSSEKEE
+768 IEGSSSEKEE
-778 CNSNCSLMNGMQES
+778 SNSDCTLMNGMQES
-792 DKIAVSETK
+792 DKIAVDETIK
-801 KETDISKL
+801 GSDISKL
-809 IPEDAF
+809 MSEDAF
-815 CRLKSLGAGL
+815 FRLKNLGAGL

-879 LGCVVE
+879 LGRVVE

-913 IAAVDDMQN
+913 IAAVDDIQN

-930 LNILLGSPRL
+930 LNILLGSPRV

-947 AHIEHNLRLKWLE
+947 AHIEHDLRLKWVE

-1004 PNPFDKSDIISIVPV
+1004 PNPFDKSDIVSIVPV

-1105 IGLDHPETMK
+1105 LGLDHPETMK

-1304 KNNIRAHHGES
+1304 KNNIRAQHGES
-1315 VEEKENFQH
+1315 VEEKESFQH
-1324 DLESPL
+1324 VSGSPP
-1330 EAIKDEFQEQKPNVH
+1330 EAIKDKFQEEKMDVH
-1345 PTVTLEENYA
+1345 PPVVLDENYA
-1355 VHDEQKQ
+1355 VHDEHKQ
-1362 SDVLSPEEYSDEGWQ
+1362 SDVLSPEEHSDEGWQ
-1377 AASMR
+1377 AASLR

-1387 ARKKSS
+1387 VRKKGS

-1398 LMKLR
+1398 LTKLM
-1403 VDRFEDGHAGPV
+1403 VDRVEDGHTGSV
-1415 YRTGL
+1415 YRSGL
-1420 QPQIKVDKEDSVST
+1420 QPQAKGDKDGAASA
-1434 PSQLSFGSFLKTD
+1434 PSQLSIGSFLKTD
-1447 KLSGDPSI
+1447 KLNGDPSI
-1455 VEDKSGNGTAK
+1455 IEDKSRNTTPKPEQG
-1466 TEWRAKPTGINR
+1466 AKPTGMNR

-1484 KFISYKDVAVSPPGT
+1484 KFVSYKDVAVSPPGT
-1499 VLKPILEKKEAKE
+1499 VLKPILEKEAKE
-1512 KDNRHDTDL
+1512 KENGHDTDL

-1532 KENEKEKPSD
+1532 TEEEKEKPSD
-1542 DSSKEV
+1542 DSSKDV
-1548 LSSQQDLESHVE
+1548 VSSQPDEVSHQE
-1560 TPPDSNSDESPSA
+1560 TPPESNSDDSPSA
-1573 AKKPSGSK
+1573 PKKASGSK

-1599 PYSTVAIYDANA
+1599 PYSTVAIYDASA
-1611 VLQAMPSQAMEI
+1611 VLQAIPSQAMEI

-1655 HSQSS
+1655 HSQSTT
-1660 IVRGSYSP
+1660 VRGSYSL
-1668 TTMNPHAVEFVPV
+1668 TTMNPHAAEFVPGKTV
-1681 KNLQQ
+1681 QQ
-1686 SDVADSELSPAN
+1686 SDVADREPSPSN
-1698 PVTNSDQDVVSQTT
+1698 PVTDSDKDMVSQTT
-1712 DEVKPETST
+1712 CEVMVETPAT
-1721 AEKAGQGEKFVSG
+1721 EKAGQVEKVISG
-1734 KGKENSGKDVVRNS
+1734 KGKENRGKDVVRNS

-1769 LGSTRAE
+1769 LGSTGVV

-1781 SGSDEA
+1781 NGSDEA
-1787 SNEKS
+1787 SNEQS
-1792 SNVSKNATG
+1792 SNINKNASSQQD
-1801 RKEYSD
+1801 SD
-1807 KQQKAA
+1807 KQQKAMEA
-1813 EVPKGLK
+1813 PKGLK

>member
-1 MSRLLPLSLSACSA
+1 
-15 VQCGAGEP
+15 
-23 TSAVDEPT
+23 
-31 ARAAKASRAGQGYD
+31 
-45 YNYKRLP
+45 
-52 AWGPDP
+52 
-58 APDGTRGQ
+58 
-66 DGAARKSVGLM
+66 
-77 IRWDDIP
+77 
-84 RRPHILYPLPPL
+84 
-96 APPPSPSAFLLLLA
+96 
-110 CSPPP
+110 
-115 PPSSGVQPTG
+115 
-125 RRLPQLLHSRRQP
+125 
-138 IMAPK
+138 MAPK

-153 GKGDKRKKEE
+153 GGGGGKGDKKKKEE

-172 TVVTPYESQVTL
+172 TVITPYESQVTL

-229 ALKPCLLRIVEEEYA
+229 SLKPCTLRVVEEEYA
-244 TEEQAVAH
+244 TAEQAVAH

-272 AAKHK
+272 AARQR
-277 SSKQGRPATPPSPP
+277 SSKHGRPATPPSPP
-291 APAPASTGAHGGE
+291 AQARSSAGAHGSGGAAAAE
-304 DAPPISEA
+304 GAPAISEA
-312 HDMAAIRPPPKLGEF
+312 HDMAAIRPPPRLGEF

-338 PVHFIRR
+338 PVHFIKRK
-345 QEANSS
+345 EKNGASH
-351 SQEGD
+351 EGE
-356 YFEIDVKVCNGKL
+356 YFELEVKVCNGKL
-369 LHVVASVKG
+369 LHVVASAKG

-384 PHNVSRS
+384 PHTISHS

-397 QLSNAFANAYEALM
+397 QLSSAFSNAYEALM
-411 KAFVDHNKFGNLPYG
+411 KAFLDHNKFGNLPYG

-433 IPPIYVDSAPSTK
+433 IPPVYIDSATK
-446 CPALPIEDENW
+446 CPALPIEDEKW

-465 RDGKYDRRRWSKDFS
+465 RDGKYYRRRWAKDFS
-480 VLARMPCKTEEE
+480 ILARMPCKTEEE
-492 RVVRDRKAFILHNL
+492 RVIRDRKAFLLHNL
-506 FVDRA
+506 FVDTA
-511 IFRAASA
+511 IFKAAST
-518 IRRLID
+518 IRQLID
-524 QSVNSTGPSTIFEER
+524 QSMNSTSPQTGMHGSNILEER
-539 VGDMNISVKKDK
+539 IGDMHITVKKDE
-551 ADASLKLEDKVDG
+551 ADASLKMDDKVDG
-564 VAFCQTDAMDI
+564 VAFCQTGDMDI
-575 TQRNLLKGLTC
+575 SQRNLLKGLTS

-602 VKHCGYTATVKVS
+602 LKHCGYTATVKVS
-615 GRAKDSNDVKQTY
+615 GRTKDSNDGKQTC
-628 DVTDNLDGTLNIDVP
+628 DTSDNTDGMLNIEID

-654 VNSLRIPLPR
+654 VNSLRIPLPKIISSEAA
-664 VINLETVVGNQN
+664 VSN
-676 HSSKPHASNPAR
+676 HYPSPKSRSHADNPAR

-696 NSLIKLDSMPS
+696 ASLIKLDSMPS
-707 KNPRIIRWEL
+707 KKPRIIRWEL
-717 GSAWLQH
+717 GSSWLQH
-724 LQKKDSPASENSK
+724 LQKKDSPLSENGK
-737 GNATK
+737 GNATNPN
-742 ADKEPAVKGLGK
+742 KEPAVKGLGK
-754 HFEQLRKIKKKESD
+754 HFEQLRKIKKKECNN
-768 IECSSSEKEE
+768 EVSSSEKEE
-778 CNSNCSLMNGMQES
+778 SNSNCSLMNGTKES
-792 DKIAVSETK
+792 DKIEADETN
-801 KETDISKL
+801 KEADISKL
-809 IPEDAF
+809 LSEDAF
-815 CRLKSLGAGL
+815 FRLKSLGAGL

-837 HNFYDDTAL
+837 HDFYDDTAL

-867 DFMHTRGLNMSS
+867 DFMHTRGLNMCS
-879 LGCVVE
+879 LGRVVE

-903 RSFKHIIRAV
+903 RSFKHIVRAV

-930 LNILLGSPRL
+930 LNILLGSPKL
-940 ENGADTD
+940 GNDADTD
-947 AHIEHNLRLKWLE
+947 AHNERSLRLKWVE

-965 RFCWKLK
+965 RYLWKLK

-1004 PNPFDKSDIISIVPV
+1004 PNPFDKTDIVSIVPV

-1105 IGLDHPETMK
+1105 LGLDHPETMK

-1315 VEEKENFQH
+1315 IEEKVNFQH
-1324 DLESPL
+1324 DSGSPR
-1330 EAIKDEFQEQKPNVH
+1330 EASKDGFQEEKPEIH
-1345 PTVTLEENYA
+1345 PPVESEEHYTI
-1355 VHDEQKQ
+1355 HDEQKQ
-1362 SDVLSPEEYSDEGWQ
+1362 PDVLSPEEYSDEGWQ
-1377 AASMR
+1377 EATLR

-1387 ARKKSS
+1387 VRKKNS

-1398 LMKLR
+1398 LRKLV
-1403 VDRFEDGHAGPV
+1403 VDRFEDGHTGSV
-1415 YRTGL
+1415 YKSSL
-1420 QPQIKVDKEDSVST
+1420 QPQTKGDKEDPVSA
-1434 PSQLSFGSFLKTD
+1434 PSQISFGSFLKSD
-1447 KLSGDPSI
+1447 KLNGDPS
-1455 VEDKSGNGTAK
+1455 VAEEKFCNSTTKPELG
-1466 TEWRAKPTGINR
+1466 AKPTGNNR

-1499 VLKPILEKKEAKE
+1499 ILKPIMEQKEAKE
-1512 KDNRHDTDL
+1512 KDNGHDTDL

-1532 KENEKEKPSD
+1532 TENEKEKSSD

-1548 LSSQQDLESHVE
+1548 LSVHPDGASHEE
-1560 TPPDSNSDESPSA
+1560 TAPDSNGDESPSES
-1573 AKKPSGSK
+1573 KKGSGSK

-1599 PYSTVAIYDANA
+1599 PYSTVAIYDASA
-1611 VLQAMPSQAMEI
+1611 VLQPIPSQAMEI

-1644 GHSFQRKQGYT
+1644 GHAFQRKQGYT
-1655 HSQSS
+1655 HSQST
-1660 IVRGSYSP
+1660 VLRGSYSP
-1668 TTMNPHAVEFVPV
+1668 TTMNPHAAEFVPG
-1681 KNLQQ
+1681 KTLQQ
-1686 SDVADSELSPAN
+1686 SDVANREPGPTN
-1698 PVTNSDQDVVSQTT
+1698 PVTDSAEAVASQAT
-1712 DEVKPETST
+1712 DEVKADMPA
-1721 AEKAGQGEKFVSG
+1721 AEKPGQVEKVISG
-1734 KGKENSGKDVVRNS
+1734 KGKENRGKDAMKNS
-1748 YKTELARQILLSF
+1748 CKTELARQILLSF

-1769 LGSTRAE
+1769 LGSTGAE
-1776 PDRKP
+1776 SDTKTN
-1781 SGSDEA
+1781 GSDDATNEQ
-1787 SNEKS
+1787 SN
-1792 SNVSKNATG
+1792 NVSKNASG
-1801 RKEYSD
+1801 RKEFD
-1807 KQQKAA
+1807 KQQKAT
-1813 EVPKGLK
+1813 EVPKGEK

>member
-1 MSRLLPLSLSACSA
+1 
-15 VQCGAGEP
+15 
-23 TSAVDEPT
+23 
-31 ARAAKASRAGQGYD
+31 
-45 YNYKRLP
+45 
-52 AWGPDP
+52 
-58 APDGTRGQ
+58 
-66 DGAARKSVGLM
+66 
-77 IRWDDIP
+77 
-84 RRPHILYPLPPL
+84 
-96 APPPSPSAFLLLLA
+96 
-110 CSPPP
+110 
-115 PPSSGVQPTG
+115 
-125 RRLPQLLHSRRQP
+125 
-138 IMAPK
+138 MAPK

-163 KVVPSVVDV
+163 KVVPSVVDI

-200 SNVETCHLTNYSLS
+200 SNVETCHLTSYSLS
-214 HVARGQRLEDGVEIV
+214 HVARGHRLEDAVEMV
-229 ALKPCLLRIVEEEYA
+229 ALKPCTLRIVEEEYA
-244 TEEQAVAH
+244 TAEQAEAH
-252 VRRLLDIVACT
+252 VRRLLDILACT

-277 SSKQGRPATPPSPP
+277 SSKHGRPATPPSPP
-291 APAPASTGAHGGE
+291 APASTGAHGVGGGE
-304 DAPPISEA
+304 AAPPISEA

-345 QEANSS
+345 KEANGA

-356 YFEIDVKVCNGKL
+356 YFEIEVKVCNGKL
-369 LHVVASVKG
+369 LHIVASVKG

-384 PHNVSRS
+384 RHNVSHS

-411 KAFVDHNKFGNLPYG
+411 KAFVEHNKFGNLPYG

-433 IPPIYVDSAPSTK
+433 IPPIYVDSATK
-446 CPALPIEDENW
+446 FPALPGEDENW
-457 GGDGGGSG
+457 GGNGGGCG
-465 RDGKYDRRRWSKDFS
+465 RDGKYDRRRWSREFS

-492 RVVRDRKAFILHNL
+492 RVIRDRKAFLLHNL
-506 FVDRA
+506 FVDTS
-511 IFRAASA
+511 IFRAAST

-524 QSVNSTGPSTIFEER
+524 QSMNSMGPRSGTHGSNVFEER
-539 VGDMNISVKKDK
+539 IGDMNIMVKKDV
-551 ADASLKLEDKVDG
+551 ADASSKVEDKVDG
-564 VAFCQTDAMDI
+564 VAFCQTGAMDI
-575 TQRNLLKGLTC
+575 AQRNLLKGLTS
-586 DESVVVKD
+586 DENVVVKD

-602 VKHCGYTATVKVS
+602 VKHCGYTAIVKVS
-615 GRAKDSNDVKQTY
+615 GRAKDSNDVKQSN
-628 DVTDNLDGTLNIDVP
+628 DISDNFDGMLNIDVH

-664 VINLETVVGNQN
+664 VIHPETVVGNQ
-676 HSSKPHASNPAR
+676 HPSPKSHASNPAR
-688 KLARTVLE
+688 KLARKILE
-696 NSLIKLDSMPS
+696 DSLIKLDSMPS
-707 KNPRIIRWEL
+707 INSRIIRWEL
-717 GSAWLQH
+717 GSSWLQQ
-724 LQKKDSPASENSK
+724 LQKKDSPASENGK

-754 HFEQLRKIKKKESD
+754 HFEQLRKIKKKECN
-768 IECSSSEKEE
+768 IEGSSSEKEE
-778 CNSNCSLMNGMQES
+778 CNSNCSSMNGTQVS
-792 DKIAVSETK
+792 DIAVDETNK
-801 KETDISKL
+801 GADISEL
-809 IPEDAF
+809 MSEDAF
-815 CRLKSLGAGL
+815 SRLKSLGAGL
-825 HEKSLE
+825 HEKSLD

-879 LGCVVE
+879 LGRVVE

-947 AHIEHNLRLKWLE
+947 AHIDNNLRLKWVE

-1004 PNPFDKSDIISIVPV
+1004 PNPFDKSDIVSIVPV

-1091 TIYQQKA
+1091 TVYQQKA

-1105 IGLDHPETMK
+1105 LGLDHPETMK

-1251 KALEQQEAARRGMP
+1251 KALEQQEASRRGMP

-1324 DLESPL
+1324 DSGSPL
-1330 EAIKDEFQEQKPNVH
+1330 EASKDGFQEEKLDVH
-1345 PTVTLEENYA
+1345 PPAVLEENYA
-1355 VHDEQKQ
+1355 AHDEQKQ
-1362 SDVLSPEEYSDEGWQ
+1362 CDVLSPEEYSVEGWQ

-1387 ARKKSS
+1387 VRKKSS

-1398 LMKLR
+1398 LMKLM
-1403 VDRFEDGHAGPV
+1403 VDRFEDGHTGSV

-1420 QPQIKVDKEDSVST
+1420 QPQTKGDKEDSVSA

-1447 KLSGDPSI
+1447 KLNEDPSI
-1455 VEDKSGNGTAK
+1455 AEDKSCNGSTK
-1466 TEWRAKPTGINR
+1466 PEQRTKPTGINR

-1499 VLKPILEKKEAKE
+1499 VLKPTLEKKEAKE
-1512 KDNRHDTDL
+1512 KDTSGRDIDL

-1532 KENEKEKPSD
+1532 TEKEKEKPSE

-1560 TPPDSNSDESPSA
+1560 IAPDSNSDEGPSA
-1573 AKKPSGSK
+1573 SKKASGSK

-1599 PYSTVAIYDANA
+1599 PYSAVAIYDASA
-1611 VLQAMPSQAMEI
+1611 VLQAIPSQAMEI
-1623 LPHAID
+1623 LSHAID
-1629 TRVPRGPRSTLYYRT
+1629 TRVPRGPRSTLYYHT

-1655 HSQSS
+1655 HSQST
-1660 IVRGSYSP
+1660 IVRCSNSP
-1668 TTMNPHAVEFVPV
+1668 TTMNPHAAEFVPG
-1681 KNLQQ
+1681 KTSQQ
-1686 SDVADSELSPAN
+1686 SDVADREPSSPAN
-1698 PVTNSDQDVVSQTT
+1698 PVTNSVVDVASQTT
-1712 DEVKPETST
+1712 DEVKAETPA
-1721 AEKAGQGEKFVSG
+1721 AEKAGQVEKVVSS
-1734 KGKENSGKDVVRNS
+1734 KGKENRGKDIVRNS

-1769 LGSTRAE
+1769 LGSAQAE
-1776 PDRKP
+1776 PERKP

-1787 SNEKS
+1787 SNEQS
-1792 SNVSKNATG
+1792 SNLGNNASG
-1801 RKEYSD
+1801 RKDSD
-1807 KQQKAA
+1807 KQAKAT
-1813 EVPKGLK
+1813 EVPKGPK

-1833 RPQPFMNPIN
+1833 RPQPFMNPIS
-1843 GLYSQQSICTSV
+1843 GLYSQPSITSV

>member
-1 MSRLLPLSLSACSA
+1 
-15 VQCGAGEP
+15 
-23 TSAVDEPT
+23 
-31 ARAAKASRAGQGYD
+31 
-45 YNYKRLP
+45 
-52 AWGPDP
+52 
-58 APDGTRGQ
+58 
-66 DGAARKSVGLM
+66 
-77 IRWDDIP
+77 
-84 RRPHILYPLPPL
+84 
-96 APPPSPSAFLLLLA
+96 
-110 CSPPP
+110 
-115 PPSSGVQPTG
+115 
-125 RRLPQLLHSRRQP
+125 
-138 IMAPK
+138 MAPK

-153 GKGDKRKKEE
+153 GRGGDRRKKEE

-190 RVLDVRKLLG
+190 RVLDVRRLLG

-214 HVARGQRLEDGVEIV
+214 HVARGHRLEDGVEVV
-229 ALKPCLLRIVEEEYA
+229 ALKPCALRIVE
-244 TEEQAVAH
+244 V
-252 VRRLLDIVACT
+252 
-263 TAFAKPRDG
+263 
-272 AAKHK
+272 
-277 SSKQGRPATPPSPP
+277 
-291 APAPASTGAHGGE
+291 
-304 DAPPISEA
+304 
-312 HDMAAIRPPPKLGEF
+312 
-327 YDFFS
+327 
-332 FAHLTP
+332 
-338 PVHFIRR
+338 IRR
-345 QEANSS
+345 KEASGAS
-351 SQEGD
+351 REGV
-356 YFEIDVKVCNGKL
+356 YFEIEVKVCNGKL
-369 LHVVASVKG
+369 LHVVASRKG

-384 PHNVSRS
+384 PQNVSHS

-433 IPPIYVDSAPSTK
+433 IPPIYVDPATK
-446 CPALPIEDENW
+446 CPALPVEDENW
-457 GGDGGGSG
+457 GGNGGGCG
-465 RDGKYDRRRWSKDFS
+465 RDGRYDRRCWSKEFS
-480 VLARMPCKTEEE
+480 VLSRMPCKSDEE
-492 RVVRDRKAFILHNL
+492 RVIRDRKAFLLHNL
-506 FVDRA
+506 FVDTA
-511 IFRAASA
+511 IFRAAST

-524 QSVNSTGPSTIFEER
+524 QSMNSIGSRGTTHGSNVFEEHI
-539 VGDMNISVKKDK
+539 GDMNITVKKDE
-551 ADASLKLEDKVDG
+551 ADASSKVDDKVDG
-564 VAFCQTDAMDI
+564 VAFCKTGAMDI
-575 TQRNLLKGLTC
+575 AQKNLLKGLTS
-586 DESVVVKD
+586 DENVLIKD

-615 GRAKDSNDVKQTY
+615 GRAKDSNDVKQTH
-628 DVTDNLDGTLNIDVP
+628 DVSDNFDGMLNIDVP

-654 VNSLRIPLPR
+654 VNSLRIPLQSVTHP
-664 VINLETVVGNQN
+664 ETVVGKQN
-676 HSSKPHASNPAR
+676 PSPKSHAYNPAR
-688 KLARTVLE
+688 KLACKILE
-696 NSLIKLDSMPS
+696 DSLVKLDSMPS
-707 KNPRIIRWEL
+707 INSRIIRWEL
-717 GSAWLQH
+717 GSSWLQQ
-724 LQKKDSPASENSK
+724 LQKKDSPASENVK
-737 GNATK
+737 RNATK
-742 ADKEPAVKGLGK
+742 ADKESAVKGLGK
-754 HFEQLRKIKKKESD
+754 HFEQLKKIKKKECNID
-768 IECSSSEKEE
+768 GSSSEKEE
-778 CNSNCSLMNGMQES
+778 CNSNCSSMNGMQVS
-792 DKIAVSETK
+792 DKISVDETNK
-801 KETDISKL
+801 GADVSKL
-809 IPEDAF
+809 MSEDAF
-815 CRLKSLGAGL
+815 FRLKSLGAGL

-837 HNFYDDTAL
+837 HNFYDETAL

-879 LGCVVE
+879 LGRVVE

-903 RSFKHIIRAV
+903 RSFKHIVRAV

-922 MSAAIAET
+922 ISAAIAET

-947 AHIEHNLRLKWLE
+947 AHIDNNLRLKWVE

-1004 PNPFDKSDIISIVPV
+1004 PNPFDKSDIVSIVPV

-1091 TIYQQKA
+1091 TVYQQKA

-1105 IGLDHPETMK
+1105 LGLDHPETMK

-1315 VEEKENFQH
+1315 VEEKENFQ
-1324 DLESPL
+1324 LVSGSPL
-1330 EAIKDEFQEQKPNVH
+1330 EASKDSFQEEKLDVH
-1345 PTVTLEENYA
+1345 PPAVLEENYA
-1355 VHDEQKQ
+1355 AHDEHKQ
-1362 SDVLSPEEYSDEGWQ
+1362 CDVLSPEEYSDEGWQ

-1387 ARKKSS
+1387 VRKKSS

-1398 LMKLR
+1398 LMKLM
-1403 VDRFEDGHAGPV
+1403 VDHFEGSHTGSV

-1420 QPQIKVDKEDSVST
+1420 QPQTKGDKEDSVSA

-1447 KLSGDPSI
+1447 KLNGDSSI
-1455 VEDKSGNGTAK
+1455 AEDKTCNGSANQEQRTK
-1466 TEWRAKPTGINR
+1466 LTGINR

-1512 KDNRHDTDL
+1512 KDSGRDIDL
-1521 TLSSEEEDRKF
+1521 ALSSEEEDKKF
-1532 KENEKEKPSD
+1532 TEKEKEKPSE
-1542 DSSKEV
+1542 DSSKEI
-1548 LSSQQDLESHVE
+1548 LSIQRDLESHAE
-1560 TPPDSNSDESPSA
+1560 IPPDSNSDEGPSA
-1573 AKKPSGSK
+1573 ASKASGSK

-1587 PFNPGSLLSMSH
+1587 PFNPGSVLSMSQ
-1599 PYSTVAIYDANA
+1599 PYSTVAVYDASA
-1611 VLQAMPSQAMEI
+1611 ILQAIPSQAMEI
-1623 LPHAID
+1623 LPSAID

-1655 HSQSS
+1655 HSQST

-1668 TTMNPHAVEFVPV
+1668 TTMNPHAAEFVPG
-1681 KNLQQ
+1681 KTSQQ
-1686 SDVADSELSPAN
+1686 SDVADREPSPAN
-1698 PVTNSDQDVVSQTT
+1698 PVANSDLDVVSQTT
-1712 DEVKPETST
+1712 DEARAETPAT
-1721 AEKAGQGEKFVSG
+1721 EKAGQVEKVVSG
-1734 KGKENSGKDVVRNS
+1734 KGKENRGKDIVRNS

-1769 LGSTRAE
+1769 LGPSRAE
-1776 PDRKP
+1776 PERKP

-1787 SNEKS
+1787 SNEQTS
-1792 SNVSKNATG
+1792 VLGKNASGSG
-1801 RKEYSD
+1801 RKDPD
-1807 KQQKAA
+1807 KQEKAT
-1813 EVPKGLK
+1813 EVTKGLK

-1843 GLYSQQSICTSV
+1843 GLYSQPSICTSV

>member
-1 MSRLLPLSLSACSA
+1 
-15 VQCGAGEP
+15 
-23 TSAVDEPT
+23 
-31 ARAAKASRAGQGYD
+31 
-45 YNYKRLP
+45 
-52 AWGPDP
+52 
-58 APDGTRGQ
+58 
-66 DGAARKSVGLM
+66 
-77 IRWDDIP
+77 
-84 RRPHILYPLPPL
+84 
-96 APPPSPSAFLLLLA
+96 
-110 CSPPP
+110 
-115 PPSSGVQPTG
+115 
-125 RRLPQLLHSRRQP
+125 
-138 IMAPK
+138 MAPK

-153 GKGDKRKKEE
+153 GKGDRRKKEE

-214 HVARGQRLEDGVEIV
+214 HVARGQRLEDGVELV
-229 ALKPCLLRIVEEEYA
+229 ALKPCALRIVEEEYA

-277 SSKQGRPATPPSPP
+277 SSKHGRPATPPSPP
-291 APAPASTGAHGGE
+291 APAATGAHGGE
-304 DAPPISEA
+304 AAPPISEA

-332 FAHLTP
+332 FAHITP

-345 QEANSS
+345 KEANGA

-356 YFEIDVKVCNGKL
+356 YFEIEVKVCNGKL

-433 IPPIYVDSAPSTK
+433 IPPIYVDSGSATK

-492 RVVRDRKAFILHNL
+492 RVIRDRKAFLLHNL
-506 FVDRA
+506 FVETA
-511 IFRAASA
+511 IFRAAST

-524 QSVNSTGPSTIFEER
+524 QPVNSTGGTHGSNVFEER
-539 VGDMNISVKKDK
+539 IGDMNITVKKDE

-564 VAFCQTDAMDI
+564 VAFCQTGVMDI
-575 TQRNLLKGLTC
+575 TQRNLLKGLTS

-602 VKHCGYTATVKVS
+602 VKHCGYTAIVKVS
-615 GRAKDSNDVKQTY
+615 GRAKDSNDVKQTH
-628 DVTDNLDGTLNIDVP
+628 DNSDNFDGMLNIDVP
-643 DHPDGG
+643 DHKDGG

-664 VINLETVVGNQN
+664 VINLETVVGNQYP
-676 HSSKPHASNPAR
+676 SPKSHAGKAAR
-688 KLARTVLE
+688 KLARKVLE
-696 NSLIKLDSMPS
+696 DSLIKLDSTS
-707 KNPRIIRWEL
+707 KKNPRIIRWEL

-737 GNATK
+737 ENARK

-754 HFEQLRKIKKKESD
+754 HFEQLRKIKKKECN
-768 IECSSSEKEE
+768 IEGSSSEKEE
-778 CNSNCSLMNGMQES
+778 CDSNFTLMNGSQETNR
-792 DKIAVSETK
+792 IAADGTNK
-801 KETDISKL
+801 GADISKL
-809 IPEDAF
+809 ISEDAF
-815 CRLKSLGAGL
+815 YRLKSLGAGL

-846 PKLVADFAS
+846 PKLVSDFAS

-879 LGCVVE
+879 LGRVVE

-930 LNILLGSPRL
+930 LNILLGSPKL

-947 AHIEHNLRLKWLE
+947 ARTEHNLRLKWVE

-965 RFCWKLK
+965 RYCWKMK

-1004 PNPFDKSDIISIVPV
+1004 PNPFDKSDIVSIVPV

-1025 SSIDGRNLLES
+1025 SSVDGRNLLES
-1036 SKMALDKG
+1036 SKIALDKG
-1044 KLDDAVSYGTKA
+1044 KLDDAVSHGTKA

-1105 IGLDHPETMK
+1105 LGLDHPETMK

-1304 KNNIRAHHGES
+1304 KNNIRTHHGES
-1315 VEEKENFQH
+1315 VEEKENLQH
-1324 DLESPL
+1324 DPESPL
-1330 EAIKDEFQEQKPNVH
+1330 EASKDGFEEEKLDVH
-1345 PTVTLEENYA
+1345 PTVVLEENYA
-1355 VHDEQKQ
+1355 AHDEQKQ

-1377 AASMR
+1377 AANMR

-1387 ARKKSS
+1387 VRKKSS

-1398 LMKLR
+1398 LSKLM

-1415 YRTGL
+1415 YRTGS
-1420 QPQIKVDKEDSVST
+1420 QPQPKVDKEDSVSV

-1447 KLSGDPSI
+1447 KLGGDANI
-1455 VEDKSGNGTAK
+1455 VEDKSGNATAK
-1466 TEWRAKPTGINR
+1466 PEWRAKSTGVNR

-1499 VLKPILEKKEAKE
+1499 ILKPILEKKEAKE
-1512 KDNRHDTDL
+1512 KDNTHDVDL
-1521 TLSSEEEDRKF
+1521 TLSPEEEDRKF
-1532 KENEKEKPSD
+1532 KEKEQETPSD
-1542 DSSKEV
+1542 DSIKEV
-1548 LSSQQDLESHVE
+1548 LSSQHDSESHVE

-1573 AKKPSGSK
+1573 PKKASGSK

-1599 PYSTVAIYDANA
+1599 PYSTVAIYDASA
-1611 VLQAMPSQAMEI
+1611 VLQAIPSQAMEI

-1655 HSQSS
+1655 HSQST

-1668 TTMNPHAVEFVPV
+1668 TTMNPHAAEFVPG
-1681 KNLQQ
+1681 KTSQP
-1686 SDVADSELSPAN
+1686 SDVADREPSPAN

-1712 DEVKPETST
+1712 DEVKAETSAT
-1721 AEKAGQGEKFVSG
+1721 EKAGLVERVVPG
-1734 KGKENSGKDVVRNS
+1734 KGKENRGKDAVRNS

-1769 LGSTRAE
+1769 LGSARAE

-1781 SGSDEA
+1781 SGPDEA
-1787 SNEKS
+1787 SNEQS
-1792 SNVSKNATG
+1792 SNVSKSVTG

-1807 KQQKAA
+1807 KQQKAT

>member
-1 MSRLLPLSLSACSA
+1 
-15 VQCGAGEP
+15 
-23 TSAVDEPT
+23 
-31 ARAAKASRAGQGYD
+31 
-45 YNYKRLP
+45 
-52 AWGPDP
+52 
-58 APDGTRGQ
+58 
-66 DGAARKSVGLM
+66 
-77 IRWDDIP
+77 
-84 RRPHILYPLPPL
+84 
-96 APPPSPSAFLLLLA
+96 
-110 CSPPP
+110 
-115 PPSSGVQPTG
+115 
-125 RRLPQLLHSRRQP
+125 
-138 IMAPK
+138 MAPK

-163 KVVPSVVDV
+163 KVVPSVIDV

-214 HVARGQRLEDGVEIV
+214 HVVRGQRLEDGVEIV
-229 ALKPCLLRIVEEEYA
+229 AFKPCTLRIVEEEYA

-277 SSKQGRPATPPSPP
+277 SSKHGRPATPPSPP
-291 APAPASTGAHGGE
+291 APASTGNHGSGGGE
-304 DAPPISEA
+304 GAPPISEA

-345 QEANSS
+345 KEANVASR
-351 SQEGD
+351 EGD
-356 YFEIDVKVCNGKL
+356 YFEIEVKVCNGKL

-378 FYLAGK
+378 FYLVGK

-433 IPPIYVDSAPSTK
+433 IPPIYVDPATK
-446 CPALPIEDENW
+446 CPALPVEDENW

-480 VLARMPCKTEEE
+480 ILARMPCKTEEE
-492 RVVRDRKAFILHNL
+492 RVIRDRKAFLLHNL
-506 FVDRA
+506 FVDTA
-511 IFRAASA
+511 IFRAAST
-518 IRRLID
+518 IRRLIE
-524 QSVNSTGPSTIFEER
+524 QSMNSTGPHGSNMFEER
-539 VGDMNISVKKDK
+539 IGDMHITVKKDE

-564 VAFCQTDAMDI
+564 VAFCQTGAMDI
-575 TQRNLLKGLTC
+575 TQRNLLKGLTS

-615 GRAKDSNDVKQTY
+615 GRTKDSNDVKQTC
-628 DVTDNLDGTLNIDVP
+628 DISDNFDDTLNVDVH

-649 SNALN
+649 SSALN

-664 VINLETVVGNQN
+664 ITNPETVVCNQYP
-676 HSSKPHASNPAR
+676 SPKSHASNPAR

-696 NSLIKLDSMPS
+696 DSLRKLDSMPS
-707 KNPRIIRWEL
+707 KNPRVIRWEL
-717 GSAWLQH
+717 GSSWLQH
-724 LQKKDSPASENSK
+724 LQKKDSPTSENDK
-737 GNATK
+737 GNAIK

-754 HFEQLRKIKKKESD
+754 HFEQLRKIKKKECN
-768 IECSSSEKEE
+768 IEGSSSEKEE
-778 CNSNCSLMNGMQES
+778 SNNSCSAMNGMQES
-792 DKIAVSETK
+792 DKIAVDETIK
-801 KETDISKL
+801 GTDISKL
-809 IPEDAF
+809 ISDDAF
-815 CRLKSLGAGL
+815 FRLKSLGAGL
-825 HEKSLE
+825 HEKVKQQEINS
-831 ELTKMA
+831 
-837 HNFYDDTAL
+837 
-846 PKLVADFAS
+846 
-855 LELSPVDGRTMT
+855 RTG
-867 DFMHTRGLNMSS
+867 FIFNQKSS
-879 LGCVVE
+879 VE
-885 LAEKLPH
+885 VQLAEKLPH

-913 IAAVDDMQN
+913 IASVDDMQN

-940 ENGADTD
+940 GNGANAD
-947 AHIEHNLRLKWLE
+947 AHIEHDLLLKWVE

-972 DEFAHLRKFII
+972 DEFSHLRKFII

-1004 PNPFDKSDIISIVPV
+1004 PNPFDKSDIVSIVPV
-1019 CKHVVY
+1019 C
-1025 SSIDGRNLLES
+1025 
-1036 SKMALDKG
+1036 
-1044 KLDDAVSYGTKA
+1044 KA

-1105 IGLDHPETMK
+1105 LGLDHPETMK

-1304 KNNIRAHHGES
+1304 KVIITYFSRPAISYVKNNIRAHHSELG
-1315 VEEKENFQH
+1315 EEKENLQH
-1324 DLESPL
+1324 DSGSPV
-1330 EAIKDEFQEQKPNVH
+1330 ETVKDEFQEEKLDVH
-1345 PTVTLEENYA
+1345 PPVVLEENYA
-1355 VHDEQKQ
+1355 PHDEQKQSSFLSHDEQKQ
-1362 SDVLSPEEYSDEGWQ
+1362 SDVSSPEEYSDEGWQ
-1377 AASMR
+1377 SASLR

-1387 ARKKSS
+1387 VKKKSS

-1398 LMKLR
+1398 LMKLM
-1403 VDRFEDGHAGPV
+1403 VDRFEDGHTGSV
-1415 YRTGL
+1415 YRAG
-1420 QPQIKVDKEDSVST
+1420 QPQTKVDKEEAANA
-1434 PSQLSFGSFLKTD
+1434 PSQLSFGSFLKND
-1447 KLSGDPSI
+1447 KLNGDPSI
-1455 VEDKSGNGTAK
+1455 VEDKSCSTTAK
-1466 TEWRAKPTGINR
+1466 AEWRAKPAGINR

-1484 KFISYKDVAVSPPGT
+1484 KFVSYKDVAVSPPGT
-1499 VLKPILEKKEAKE
+1499 VLKPILDKKEAKE
-1512 KDNRHDTDL
+1512 KENVHDSDL

-1532 KENEKEKPSD
+1532 KEEKEKPSD
-1542 DSSKEV
+1542 VSSKDV
-1548 LSSQQDLESHVE
+1548 LSIQPDGVSHQE
-1560 TPPDSNSDESPSA
+1560 TPPDSKSDDSPSA
-1573 AKKPSGSK
+1573 AKKVSGSK

-1587 PFNPGSLLSMSH
+1587 PFNPGSVLSMSH
-1599 PYSTVAIYDANA
+1599 PYSTVAIYDASA
-1611 VLQAMPSQAMEI
+1611 VLQAIPSQAMEI

-1629 TRVPRGPRSTLYYRT
+1629 TRVPRGPRSTSYYRP
-1644 GHSFQRKQGYT
+1644 SFQRKQGYT
-1655 HSQSS
+1655 HSQST
-1660 IVRGSYSP
+1660 IIRGSYSP
-1668 TTMNPHAVEFVPV
+1668 TTMNPHAAEFVPGKTV
-1681 KNLQQ
+1681 QQ
-1686 SDVADSELSPAN
+1686 SDVADRESSPAN
-1698 PVTNSDQDVVSQTT
+1698 PVTDSEQDVVSQTT
-1712 DEVKPETST
+1712 DEVKAETP
-1721 AEKAGQGEKFVSG
+1721 AAGKAGSVEKVVSG
-1734 KGKENSGKDVVRNS
+1734 KGKENRGKDVVRNS
-1748 YKTELARQILLSF
+1748 YKTELARQILFSF

-1769 LGSTRAE
+1769 LGSTGAE

-1787 SNEKS
+1787 SNEQS
-1792 SNVSKNATG
+1792 SNVSKNSSG
-1801 RKEYSD
+1801 RQDSD
-1807 KQQKAA
+1807 KQQKAM
-1813 EVPKGLK
+1813 EVPKDLK

-1833 RPQPFMNPIN
+1833 RPQPLMNPIN

-1855 S
+1855 MEMELHLCPSVYAFSQVSRGFIMAITVRADRTESAWRQELQTLNLLSTYWYFVAPFLFSVIN

>member
-1 MSRLLPLSLSACSA
+1 
-15 VQCGAGEP
+15 
-23 TSAVDEPT
+23 
-31 ARAAKASRAGQGYD
+31 
-45 YNYKRLP
+45 
-52 AWGPDP
+52 
-58 APDGTRGQ
+58 
-66 DGAARKSVGLM
+66 
-77 IRWDDIP
+77 
-84 RRPHILYPLPPL
+84 
-96 APPPSPSAFLLLLA
+96 
-110 CSPPP
+110 
-115 PPSSGVQPTG
+115 
-125 RRLPQLLHSRRQP
+125 
-138 IMAPK
+138 MAPK

-163 KVVPSVVDV
+163 KVVPSVIDV

-214 HVARGQRLEDGVEIV
+214 HVVRGQRLEDGVEIV
-229 ALKPCLLRIVEEEYA
+229 AFKPCTLRIVEEEYA

-277 SSKQGRPATPPSPP
+277 SSKHGRPATPPSPP
-291 APAPASTGAHGGE
+291 APASTGNHGSGGGE
-304 DAPPISEA
+304 GAPPISEA

-345 QEANSS
+345 KEANVASR
-351 SQEGD
+351 EGD
-356 YFEIDVKVCNGKL
+356 YFEIEVKVCNGKL

-378 FYLAGK
+378 FYLVGK

-433 IPPIYVDSAPSTK
+433 IPPIYVDPATK
-446 CPALPIEDENW
+446 CPALPVEDENW

-480 VLARMPCKTEEE
+480 ILARMPCKTEEE
-492 RVVRDRKAFILHNL
+492 RVIRDRKAFLLHNL
-506 FVDRA
+506 FVDTA
-511 IFRAASA
+511 IFRAAST
-518 IRRLID
+518 IRRLIE
-524 QSVNSTGPSTIFEER
+524 QSMNSTGPHGSNMFEER
-539 VGDMNISVKKDK
+539 IGDMHITVKKDE

-564 VAFCQTDAMDI
+564 VAFCQTGAMDI
-575 TQRNLLKGLTC
+575 TQRNLLKGLTS

-615 GRAKDSNDVKQTY
+615 GRTKDSNDVKQTC
-628 DVTDNLDGTLNIDVP
+628 DISDNFDDTLNVDVH

-649 SNALN
+649 SSALN

-664 VINLETVVGNQN
+664 ITNPETVVCNQYP
-676 HSSKPHASNPAR
+676 SPKSHASNPAR

-696 NSLIKLDSMPS
+696 DSLRKLDSMPS
-707 KNPRIIRWEL
+707 KNPRVIRWEL
-717 GSAWLQH
+717 GSSWLQH
-724 LQKKDSPASENSK
+724 LQKKDSPTSENDK
-737 GNATK
+737 GNAIK

-754 HFEQLRKIKKKESD
+754 HFEQLRKIKKKECN
-768 IECSSSEKEE
+768 IEGSSSEKEE
-778 CNSNCSLMNGMQES
+778 SNNSCSAMNGMQES
-792 DKIAVSETK
+792 DKIAVDETIK
-801 KETDISKL
+801 GTDISKL
-809 IPEDAF
+809 ISDDAF
-815 CRLKSLGAGL
+815 FRLKSLGAGL

-837 HNFYDDTAL
+837 HSFYDDTAL
-846 PKLVADFAS
+846 PKL
-855 LELSPVDGRTMT
+855 
-867 DFMHTRGLNMSS
+867 
-879 LGCVVE
+879 
-885 LAEKLPH
+885 
-892 IQSICIHEMVI
+892 
-903 RSFKHIIRAV
+903 
-913 IAAVDDMQN
+913 
-922 MSAAIAET
+922 
-930 LNILLGSPRL
+930 
-940 ENGADTD
+940 
-947 AHIEHNLRLKWLE
+947 
-960 SFLSK
+960 
-965 RFCWKLK
+965 
-972 DEFAHLRKFII
+972 
-983 LRGLCSK
+983 

-1004 PNPFDKSDIISIVPV
+1004 PNPFDKSDIVSIVPV
-1019 CKHVVY
+1019 C
-1025 SSIDGRNLLES
+1025 
-1036 SKMALDKG
+1036 
-1044 KLDDAVSYGTKA
+1044 KA

-1105 IGLDHPETMK
+1105 LGLDHPETMK

-1304 KNNIRAHHGES
+1304 KNNIRAHHSELG
-1315 VEEKENFQH
+1315 EEKENLQH
-1324 DLESPL
+1324 DSGSPV
-1330 EAIKDEFQEQKPNVH
+1330 ETVKDEFQEEKLDVH
-1345 PTVTLEENYA
+1345 PPVVLEENYA
-1355 VHDEQKQ
+1355 PHDEQKQSSFLSHDEQKQ
-1362 SDVLSPEEYSDEGWQ
+1362 SDVSSPEEYSDEGWQ
-1377 AASMR
+1377 SASLR

-1387 ARKKSS
+1387 VKKKSS

-1398 LMKLR
+1398 LMKLM
-1403 VDRFEDGHAGPV
+1403 VDRFEDGHTGSV
-1415 YRTGL
+1415 YRAG
-1420 QPQIKVDKEDSVST
+1420 QPQTKVDKEEAANA
-1434 PSQLSFGSFLKTD
+1434 PSQLSFGSFLKND
-1447 KLSGDPSI
+1447 KLNGDPSI
-1455 VEDKSGNGTAK
+1455 VEDKSCSTTAK
-1466 TEWRAKPTGINR
+1466 AEWRAKPAGINR

-1484 KFISYKDVAVSPPGT
+1484 KFVSYKDVAVSPPGT
-1499 VLKPILEKKEAKE
+1499 VLKPILDKKEAKE
-1512 KDNRHDTDL
+1512 KENVHDSDL

-1532 KENEKEKPSD
+1532 KEEKEKPSD
-1542 DSSKEV
+1542 VSSKDV
-1548 LSSQQDLESHVE
+1548 LSIQPDGVSHQE
-1560 TPPDSNSDESPSA
+1560 TPPDSKSDDSPSA
-1573 AKKPSGSK
+1573 AKKVSGSK

-1587 PFNPGSLLSMSH
+1587 PFNPGSVLSMSH
-1599 PYSTVAIYDANA
+1599 PYSTVAIYDASA
-1611 VLQAMPSQAMEI
+1611 VLQAIPSQAMEI

-1629 TRVPRGPRSTLYYRT
+1629 TRVPRGPRSTSYYRP
-1644 GHSFQRKQGYT
+1644 SFQRKQGYT
-1655 HSQSS
+1655 HSQST
-1660 IVRGSYSP
+1660 IIRGSYSP
-1668 TTMNPHAVEFVPV
+1668 TTMNPHAAEFVPGKTV
-1681 KNLQQ
+1681 QQ
-1686 SDVADSELSPAN
+1686 SDVADRESSPAN
-1698 PVTNSDQDVVSQTT
+1698 PVTDSEQDVVSQTT
-1712 DEVKPETST
+1712 DEVKAETP
-1721 AEKAGQGEKFVSG
+1721 AAGKAGSVEKVVSG
-1734 KGKENSGKDVVRNS
+1734 KGKENRGKDVVRNS
-1748 YKTELARQILLSF
+1748 YKTELARQILFSF

-1769 LGSTRAE
+1769 LGSTGAE

-1787 SNEKS
+1787 SNEQS
-1792 SNVSKNATG
+1792 SNVSKNSSG
-1801 RKEYSD
+1801 RQDSD
-1807 KQQKAA
+1807 KQQKAM
-1813 EVPKGLK
+1813 EVPKDLK

-1833 RPQPFMNPIN
+1833 RPQPLMNPIN

>member
-1 MSRLLPLSLSACSA
+1 
-15 VQCGAGEP
+15 
-23 TSAVDEPT
+23 
-31 ARAAKASRAGQGYD
+31 
-45 YNYKRLP
+45 
-52 AWGPDP
+52 
-58 APDGTRGQ
+58 
-66 DGAARKSVGLM
+66 
-77 IRWDDIP
+77 
-84 RRPHILYPLPPL
+84 
-96 APPPSPSAFLLLLA
+96 
-110 CSPPP
+110 
-115 PPSSGVQPTG
+115 
-125 RRLPQLLHSRRQP
+125 
-138 IMAPK
+138 MAPK

-153 GKGDKRKKEE
+153 GKGDRKKKEE

-214 HVARGQRLEDGVEIV
+214 HVARGQRLDDGVEIV
-229 ALKPCLLRIVEEEYA
+229 SLKPCTLSVVEEEYA

-272 AAKHK
+272 AAKHR
-277 SSKQGRPATPPSPP
+277 SSKHGRPATPPSPP
-291 APAPASTGAHGGE
+291 APAPTSTGAAHGAGAE
-304 DAPPISEA
+304 AAPPISEA
-312 HDMAAIRPPPKLGEF
+312 HDMAAIRPPPRLGEF

-345 QEANSS
+345 KETNGA

-356 YFEIDVKVCNGKL
+356 YFEIEVKVCNGKL

-378 FYLAGK
+378 FYLVGK
-384 PHNVSRS
+384 PHTLSHS

-397 QLSNAFANAYEALM
+397 QLSSAFANAYEALM

-433 IPPIYVDSAPSTK
+433 IPPVYVDSTTK

-465 RDGKYDRRRWSKDFS
+465 RDGKYYRRRWAKEFS
-480 VLARMPCKTEEE
+480 ILARMPCKTEEE
-492 RVVRDRKAFILHNL
+492 RVIRDRKAFLLHNL
-506 FVDRA
+506 FVDTA
-511 IFRAASA
+511 IFKAAST
-518 IRRLID
+518 IRQLID
-524 QSVNSTGPSTIFEER
+524 RSTNSTGPQTAMHGSKVLEER
-539 VGDMNISVKKDK
+539 IGDMHITVKKDE

-564 VAFCQTDAMDI
+564 VAFCPTDAMDI
-575 TQRNLLKGLTC
+575 SQRNLLKGLTS

-615 GRAKDSNDVKQTY
+615 GRTKDSNDGKQTC
-628 DVTDNLDGTLNIDVP
+628 DISDNLDGMLNIDID

-654 VNSLRIPLPR
+654 VNSLRVPLPK
-664 VINLETVVGNQN
+664 IISSEIAVGNHYPTLKS
-676 HSSKPHASNPAR
+676 HSHADNPAR

-696 NSLIKLDSMPS
+696 DSLIKLDSMPS

-717 GSAWLQH
+717 GSSWLQH
-724 LQKKDSPASENSK
+724 LQKKDTQVSENGK
-737 GNATK
+737 GNA
-742 ADKEPAVKGLGK
+742 ANPDKEPAVKGLGK
-754 HFEQLRKIKKKESD
+754 HFEQLRKIKKKECN
-768 IECSSSEKEE
+768 IEDSRSEKEE
-778 CNSNCSLMNGMQES
+778 SNSNCLPMNGMQES
-792 DKIAVSETK
+792 DKIAADETNK
-801 KETDISKL
+801 QTDISKL
-809 IPEDAF
+809 MSEDAF
-815 CRLKSLGAGL
+815 SRLKSLEAGL

-837 HNFYDDTAL
+837 HDFYDDTAL

-867 DFMHTRGLNMSS
+867 DFMHTRGLNMCS
-879 LGCVVE
+879 LGRVVE

-913 IAAVDDMQN
+913 IAAVDDMRN

-940 ENGADTD
+940 DNDADTD
-947 AHIEHNLRLKWLE
+947 AHSEYNLRLKWVE

-965 RFCWKLK
+965 RYLWNLK

-1004 PNPFDKSDIISIVPV
+1004 PNPFDKSDIVSIVPV

-1105 IGLDHPETMK
+1105 LGLDHPETMK

-1190 GADHIQTAASYH
+1190 GADHIQCIRLCALLHYELTRHSSNQTAASYH

-1315 VEEKENFQH
+1315 VEEKENLQH
-1324 DLESPL
+1324 DSGSHHGESVEEKENLQLNSGSPL
-1330 EAIKDEFQEQKPNVH
+1330 ESSKGSFQEEKLDLH
-1345 PTVTLEENYA
+1345 PPVVSKENYA
-1355 VHDEQKQ
+1355 IHDEQKQ
-1362 SDVLSPEEYSDEGWQ
+1362 AEVLSPEEYSDEGWQ
-1377 AASMR
+1377 AASLR

-1387 ARKKSS
+1387 VRKKSS
-1393 RRKPA
+1393 RKKPA
-1398 LMKLR
+1398 LRRLAV
-1403 VDRFEDGHAGPV
+1403 VDRTEDGHIGSG
-1415 YRTGL
+1415 YRTG
-1420 QPQIKVDKEDSVST
+1420 PQTKGDKEDAVSAL
-1434 PSQLSFGSFLKTD
+1434 SQISFGSFLKTD
-1447 KLSGDPSI
+1447 KLNGDPSI
-1455 VEDKSGNGTAK
+1455 VEDKSCNATAK
-1466 TEWRAKPTGINR
+1466 PEGVAKPTVANR
-1478 PTSIAS
+1478 PTSMAS
-1484 KFISYKDVAVSPPGT
+1484 KFVSYKDVAVSPPGT
-1499 VLKPILEKKEAKE
+1499 VLKPILEQKEARE
-1512 KDNRHDTDL
+1512 KDNVHDTNL
-1521 TLSSEEEDRKF
+1521 ALSSEEKERKF
-1532 KENEKEKPSD
+1532 TENEKEKPSD
-1542 DSSKEV
+1542 DGSKDV
-1548 LSSQQDLESHVE
+1548 ISSQSDGASQVE
-1560 TPPDSNSDESPSA
+1560 TGPDSNSDESPSS
-1573 AKKPSGSK
+1573 KKKTSGSK

-1599 PYSTVAIYDANA
+1599 PYNTVAIYDASA
-1611 VLQAMPSQAMEI
+1611 VLQPIPSQAMEI
-1623 LPHAID
+1623 PPHAVD

-1644 GHSFQRKQGYT
+1644 GHAFQRKQGYT
-1655 HSQSS
+1655 QSQST
-1660 IVRGSYSP
+1660 ILRGSYSP
-1668 TTMNPHAVEFVPV
+1668 TTMNPHAAEFVPG
-1681 KNLQQ
+1681 KTLQQ
-1686 SDVADSELSPAN
+1686 SDVANREPGPAN
-1698 PVTNSDQDVVSQTT
+1698 PLTDSDQDVPSQAA
-1712 DEVKPETST
+1712 DEGK
-1721 AEKAGQGEKFVSG
+1721 AEMAATEKLGQIEKIVSG
-1734 KGKENSGKDVVRNS
+1734 KGKENRGKDVMKNS

-1769 LGSTRAE
+1769 LGSTGAKS
-1776 PDRKP
+1776 DGKP
-1781 SGSDEA
+1781 SGLDEA
-1787 SNEKS
+1787 SNEQS
-1792 SNVSKNATG
+1792 SKISKNASD
-1801 RKEYSD
+1801 RKEFD
-1807 KQQKAA
+1807 KQQKATDVSKC
-1813 EVPKGLK
+1813 EK

-1833 RPQPFMNPIN
+1833 RQQPFMNPIN

>member
-1 MSRLLPLSLSACSA
+1 
-15 VQCGAGEP
+15 
-23 TSAVDEPT
+23 
-31 ARAAKASRAGQGYD
+31 
-45 YNYKRLP
+45 
-52 AWGPDP
+52 
-58 APDGTRGQ
+58 
-66 DGAARKSVGLM
+66 
-77 IRWDDIP
+77 
-84 RRPHILYPLPPL
+84 
-96 APPPSPSAFLLLLA
+96 
-110 CSPPP
+110 
-115 PPSSGVQPTG
+115 
-125 RRLPQLLHSRRQP
+125 
-138 IMAPK
+138 MAPR
-143 AGRGKGRGGG
+143 AGRGKGRGG

-172 TVVTPYESQVTL
+172 TVVTPDESQVTL
-184 KGISTD
+184 KSISTD

-214 HVARGQRLEDGVEIV
+214 HVARGQRLDDGVEIV
-229 ALKPCLLRIVEEEYA
+229 ALKPCTLTIVEEDYT

-277 SSKQGRPATPPSPP
+277 SSKHGRPATPPSPP
-291 APAPASTGAHGGE
+291 ASAGAHGGAGSGE
-304 DAPPISEA
+304 APPPISEA

-332 FAHLTP
+332 FANLTP
-338 PVHFIRR
+338 PFHFIRKK
-345 QEANSS
+345 EASGTS
-351 SQEGD
+351 KEGD
-356 YFEIDVKVCNGKL
+356 YFEIEVKVCNGKL
-369 LHVVASVKG
+369 LHIVASVKG

-384 PHNVSRS
+384 PHTVSYS

-411 KAFVDHNKFGNLPYG
+411 KAFVDRNKFGNLPYG

-433 IPPIYVDSAPSTK
+433 IPPVYLDSAIK
-446 CPALPIEDENW
+446 CPALPVEDENW

-465 RDGKYDRRRWSKDFS
+465 RDGKYDRRRWAKEFS
-480 VLARMPCKTEEE
+480 ILARMPCKTDEE
-492 RVVRDRKAFILHNL
+492 RVIRDRKAFLLHNL
-506 FVDRA
+506 FVDTA
-511 IFRAASA
+511 IFRAAST
-518 IRRLID
+518 IRRLVD
-524 QSVNSTGPSTIFEER
+524 LSTKSNSPENGMHCSNVLEER
-539 VGDMNISVKKDK
+539 VGDMHISVKKDG
-551 ADASLKLEDKVDG
+551 ADGSLKSEDKVDG
-564 VAFCQTDAMDI
+564 VAFCQTGAMDLS
-575 TQRNLLKGLTC
+575 QRNLLKGLSS

-594 SSTLGVVI
+594 TSTLGVVI
-602 VKHCGYTATVKVS
+602 VKHCGYTVTVKVS
-615 GRAKDSNDVKQTY
+615 GRTKDSNDGKRNS
-628 DVTDNLDGTLNIDVP
+628 DISDNFDGTFNLDVP
-643 DHPDGG
+643 DQPDGG

-654 VNSLRIPLPR
+654 VNSLRIPLPKLSNPE
-664 VINLETVVGNQN
+664 ISVGN
-676 HSSKPHASNPAR
+676 STPKAHADNPSR
-688 KLARTVLE
+688 KLARTILE
-696 NSLIKLDSMPS
+696 DSLVKLDTTPC
-707 KNPRIIRWEL
+707 KNTRIIRWEL
-717 GSAWLQH
+717 GSSWLQH
-724 LQKKDSPASENSK
+724 LQKKDSPVSENGK
-737 GNATK
+737 GNAGK
-742 ADKEPAVKGLGK
+742 VEKEPAVRGLGK
-754 HFEQLRKIKKKESD
+754 HFEQLRKIKKKESST
-768 IECSSSEKEE
+768 EVSRSEKEE
-778 CNSNCSLMNGMQES
+778 SNNNCPSVNGMHEA
-792 DKIAVSETK
+792 DKIELGETHKVS
-801 KETDISKL
+801 DISEL
-809 IPEDAF
+809 MSEDAF
-815 CRLKSLGAGL
+815 SRLKSLGADL

-837 HNFYDDTAL
+837 HDFYDDTAL

-867 DFMHTRGLNMSS
+867 DFMHTRGLNMCS
-879 LGCVVE
+879 LGRVVE

-903 RSFKHIIRAV
+903 RSFKHIVRAV

-922 MSAAIAET
+922 MSAAIAVT
-930 LNILLGSPRL
+930 LNILLGYPRH
-940 ENGADTD
+940 ENDSDID
-947 AHIEHNLRLKWLE
+947 AHSEHKLRLKWVE

-965 RFCWKLK
+965 RYFWQLK
-972 DEFAHLRKFII
+972 DEFAHLRKSII

-1004 PNPFDKSDIISIVPV
+1004 PNPFDKSDIVSIVPV

-1056 LSKIIAVCGPYH
+1056 LSKIITVCGPYH

-1105 IGLDHPETMK
+1105 LGLDHPETMK

-1212 AYSLSVQHEQTTLQ
+1212 AFSLSVQHEQTTLQ

-1284 FISPDQ
+1284 FISPDL
-1290 ERKERDMQ
+1290 ERKEKDMQ
-1298 RKCRRA
+1298 KKGRRA
-1304 KNNIRAHHGES
+1304 KNNVRAQHVEL
-1315 VEEKENFQH
+1315 VEEKENVQH
-1324 DLESPL
+1324 DLGSSPEPSNDSL
-1330 EAIKDEFQEQKPNVH
+1330 EERKLDAH
-1345 PTVTLEENYA
+1345 PPVVSEENYA

-1362 SDVLSPEEYSDEGWQ
+1362 ADVLSPEEYSDEGWQ
-1377 AASMR
+1377 AATLR

-1387 ARKKSS
+1387 VKKKIS

-1398 LMKLR
+1398 LTKLL
-1403 VDRFEDGHAGPV
+1403 VDRFEDSHTASA
-1415 YRTGL
+1415 RTGS
-1420 QPQIKVDKEDSVST
+1420 QPQTKGGKEDTVSA

-1447 KLSGDPSI
+1447 KLNGDPSI
-1455 VEDKSGNGTAK
+1455 VESGNATAK
-1466 TEWRAKPTGINR
+1466 PDRVAKPAGTNR
-1478 PTSIAS
+1478 PASIAS
-1484 KFISYKDVAVSPPGT
+1484 KFVSYKDVAVSPPGT
-1499 VLKPILEKKEAKE
+1499 ILKPILEQKEAKDM
-1512 KDNRHDTDL
+1512 DNGHDTDI
-1521 TLSSEEEDRKF
+1521 TLSSGEEDRFTEKD
-1532 KENEKEKPSD
+1532 KEKPSV
-1542 DSSKEV
+1542 DSSKEA
-1548 LSSQQDLESHVE
+1548 LSSSDGDGVRDVE
-1560 TPPDSNSDESPSA
+1560 TAPDSNSDESPSA
-1573 AKKPSGSK
+1573 PKKTPGSK

-1599 PYSTVAIYDANA
+1599 PYSTVAIYDASA
-1611 VLQAMPSQAMEI
+1611 VLQPIPSQAMEI
-1623 LPHAID
+1623 LPHAVD

-1644 GHSFQRKQGYT
+1644 GHAFQRKQGYT
-1655 HSQSS
+1655 THSQST
-1660 IVRGSYSP
+1660 ILRGNNPS
-1668 TTMNPHAVEFVPV
+1668 TTMNPHAAEFVPG
-1681 KNLQQ
+1681 KTSQQ
-1686 SDVADSELSPAN
+1686 SDAANKEPSRANAVTDDSAQVVTSLTADAAKAETPA
-1698 PVTNSDQDVVSQTT
+1698 
-1712 DEVKPETST
+1712 EEKPGQV
-1721 AEKAGQGEKFVSG
+1721 EKVISG
-1734 KGKENSGKDVVRNS
+1734 KGKESRGKDVTRNS

-1776 PDRKP
+1776 SDRKP

-1787 SNEKS
+1787 SIEQNS
-1792 SNVSKNATG
+1792 TIRKNAAE
-1801 RKEYSD
+1801 RAELD
-1807 KQQKAA
+1807 KQQKATEA
-1813 EVPKGLK
+1813 PKGEK

-1833 RPQPFMNPIN
+1833 RQQPFMSPIN